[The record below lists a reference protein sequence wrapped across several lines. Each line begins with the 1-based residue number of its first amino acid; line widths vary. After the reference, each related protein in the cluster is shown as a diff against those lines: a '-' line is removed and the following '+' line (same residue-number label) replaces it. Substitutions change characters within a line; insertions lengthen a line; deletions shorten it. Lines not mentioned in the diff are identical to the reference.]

1 MNKTENTLHK
11 KTPSVTVLSNRRQA
25 VRNIGYHRHPD
36 TPDKTDER
44 ITRHQFDARGF
55 LQQSADPRM
64 QASGLSNFRYI
75 TSLSGQVLR
84 TESADAG
91 TSLTL
96 NDAAGRPA
104 TNISQICTDN
114 GQDDRSRAVT
124 QTFRYE
130 GADSAGRP
138 LSIAEQT
145 AGQNAQVTER
155 FVYAG
160 NSEAEKA
167 KNLAGVCTHHY
178 DPAGLMQT
186 ESIALTKV
194 PLSVTRQL
202 LRDADNP
209 VNWPENN
216 PESLLSAEKYTTQ
229 TIADATGAVLNTT
242 DAAGHQQ
249 KVTYDIAGLLSTSRV
264 TVKGGAEKIIIKS
277 VEYSAAGQKL
287 REEHGNGVVTT
298 YTYEPQTQRL
308 IAVKTEHPARKNV
321 FQDLRYEYDP
331 VGNVLCVTNSAE
343 ETRFW
348 HNQKV
353 VPENRYTY
361 DTLYQLVSATG
372 REMANTGQQ
381 RSSLPDISPFDK
393 ASYTNYTRNYVYD
406 RAGNMMQVR
415 HSAPATGNNYTTDI
429 TVSQRSNRAVLKTL
443 ADTPEKAEALFT
455 PGGQQTQLQPGQTLS
470 WTTRGE
476 LKQVTPVV
484 RSGAAGDRESY
495 RYDAGSQ
502 RILKTAVQ
510 KTGNSTQTQQVIY
523 LPGLE
528 LYRGKEN
535 YQVICAGVAGRAQVR
550 LLHWQDG
557 KKDHQR
563 FSYDNLIGSSGLETD
578 GDGNL
583 LSQEEYYPFGGT
595 SVLVAGADSGIDYK
609 THRYSGKERDATG
622 LYYYGY
628 RYYQPWAGRWLS
640 SDPAGT
646 VDGLNLFR
654 MVRNNP
660 VTLRDD
666 DGLKP
671 VNNMPP
677 APPLPVSGGT
687 PLPPPPP
694 VMSGAPLPPPPM
706 PGGAQLPPP
715 PPTMAGGN
723 PPPPPMMGSKPT
735 GAKKK
740 WTIKEDPALYKQQGG
755 EYPYYSSF
763 SITLQKLNIGHY
775 SEIDDM
781 DKFVSAWRD
790 TGRNM
795 KPAARDINHEKAIEV
810 QSVMGKIDAEWS
822 GYNKANVSE
831 TFRGDTPVITG
842 SYPWLADFI
851 KETGNSAEA
860 VTKVMDSDIRSQLI
874 MSTAKDPGMGYVS
887 NKSIMWHFELEEG
900 HAGVSEGLYASEGE
914 VTFPIYNKMKV
925 TSLSYIPEGQ
935 SYMNNAERFGTAHRY
950 IINAKMLPKS

>member
-1 MNKTENTLHK
+1 MSKTENTLHK
-11 KTPSVTVLSNRRQA
+11 KTPSVTVLSNRGQV
-25 VRNIGYHRHPD
+25 VRDIVYHRHPD
-36 TPDKTDER
+36 TPEKTDER
-44 ITRHQFDARGF
+44 ITYHQFDKRGF
-55 LQQSADPRM
+55 LEKSADPRM
-64 QASGLSNFRYI
+64 QASGLSNFRYV
-75 TSLSGQVLR
+75 TSLSGQVLC

-91 TSLTL
+91 ISLTL
-96 NDAAGRPA
+96 NDAAGRLMIS
-104 TNISQICTDN
+104 ISQICTDK
-114 GQDDRSRAVT
+114 GQDNCSKAVT

-130 GADSAGRP
+130 GADSAGRL
-138 LSIAEQT
+138 LSITEQT
-145 AGQNAQVTER
+145 AGQDAQVTER
-155 FVYAG
+155 FMYAG

-186 ESIALTKV
+186 DSIALTGV
-194 PLSVTRQL
+194 PLSITRQL
-202 LRDADNP
+202 LKDADKP
-209 VNWPENN
+209 VSWPESN
-216 PESLLSAEKYTTQ
+216 PQTLLSAEKYTTQ

-249 KVTYDIAGLLSTSRV
+249 KVTYDIAGLLRTSRV

-277 VEYSAAGQKL
+277 VTYSAAGQKL
-287 REEHGNGVVTT
+287 CEEHGNGVVTT

-308 IAVKTEHPARKNV
+308 IAVKTEHPARKKI
-321 FQDLRYEYDP
+321 FQDLRYEYDQ

-372 REMANTGQQ
+372 REMANAGQQ

-393 ASYTNYTRNYVYD
+393 ASYANYTRNYIYD
-406 RAGNMMQVR
+406 RAGNMTQIR
-415 HSAPATGNNYTTDI
+415 HSAPKTGNNHTTDI

-443 ADTPEKAEALFT
+443 ADTPEKVEALFT
-455 PGGQQTQLQPGQTLS
+455 PGGQQTKFQPGQTLS
-470 WTTRGE
+470 WTARGE
-476 LKQVTPVV
+476 LQQVTPVV
-484 RSGAAGDRESY
+484 RNGAAGDRESY

-502 RILKTAVQ
+502 RILKTTVQ
-510 KTGNSTQTQQVIY
+510 ETGSRTQTQQVIY

-528 LYRGKEN
+528 LHSGKEN

-595 SVLVAGADSGIDYK
+595 AVLVADADSGIDYK

-666 DGLKP
+666 DGRKP
-671 VNNMPP
+671 ISENFSEEKGDMVYGLAGFRGKYISSALGRPFLPDSKDAPASIIDLYNNTVSGQVLMSVDMKILQNFMKSPDKYEKKLSPP
-677 APPLPVSGGT
+677 ADIKDRVQKSRAYPLWDSYFSAGEKNEKFNIHSVYKEVRKNPGSTQYHEWHMSGAQSVPKLLWKRGSKLGIEIAASGGGNKIHFALDNLNIKEIISKSGMGGQSITASELRYAYRNRERLGGNIHFYKDDNEVDAPWVSNPEQWNTYKPKLLSVSGG
-687 PLPPPPP
+687 
-694 VMSGAPLPPPPM
+694 
-706 PGGAQLPPP
+706 QLVRRH
-715 PPTMAGGN
+715 TGF
-723 PPPPPMMGSKPT
+723 MGRLR
-735 GAKKK
+735 A
-740 WTIKEDPALYKQQGG
+740 
-755 EYPYYSSF
+755 SF
-763 SITLQKLNIGHY
+763 S
-775 SEIDDM
+775 
-781 DKFVSAWRD
+781 R
-790 TGRNM
+790 
-795 KPAARDINHEKAIEV
+795 
-810 QSVMGKIDAEWS
+810 
-822 GYNKANVSE
+822 
-831 TFRGDTPVITG
+831 TFRR
-842 SYPWLADFI
+842 
-851 KETGNSAEA
+851 N
-860 VTKVMDSDIRSQLI
+860 
-874 MSTAKDPGMGYVS
+874 
-887 NKSIMWHFELEEG
+887 
-900 HAGVSEGLYASEGE
+900 
-914 VTFPIYNKMKV
+914 
-925 TSLSYIPEGQ
+925 
-935 SYMNNAERFGTAHRY
+935 
-950 IINAKMLPKS
+950 

>member
-1 MNKTENTLHK
+1 MSKTENTLHK
-11 KTPSVTVLSNRRQA
+11 KTPSVTVLSNRGQV
-25 VRNIGYHRHPD
+25 VRDIVYHRHPD
-36 TPDKTDER
+36 TPEKTDER
-44 ITRHQFDARGF
+44 ITCHQFDKRGF
-55 LQQSADPRM
+55 LEKSADPRM
-64 QASGLSNFRYI
+64 QASGLSNFRYV
-75 TSLSGQVLR
+75 TSLSGQVLC

-91 TSLTL
+91 ISLTL
-96 NDAAGRPA
+96 NDAAGRLMIS
-104 TNISQICTDN
+104 ISQICTDK
-114 GQDDRSRAVT
+114 GQDNCSKAVT

-130 GADSAGRP
+130 GADSAGRL
-138 LSIAEQT
+138 LSITEQT

-155 FVYAG
+155 FMYAG

-167 KNLAGVCTHHY
+167 KNLAGICTHHY

-186 ESIALTKV
+186 DSIALTGV
-194 PLSVTRQL
+194 PLSITRQL
-202 LRDADNP
+202 LKDADKP
-209 VNWPENN
+209 VSWPESN
-216 PESLLSAEKYTTQ
+216 PQTLLSAEKYTTQ

-249 KVTYDIAGLLSTSRV
+249 KVTYDIAGLLRTSRV
-264 TVKGGAEKIIIKS
+264 TVKGGTEKIIIKS
-277 VEYSAAGQKL
+277 VTYSAAGQKL
-287 REEHGNGVVTT
+287 CEEHGNGVVTT

-308 IAVKTEHPARKNV
+308 IAVKTEHPARKKI

-372 REMANTGQQ
+372 REMASAGQQ
-381 RSSLPDISPFDK
+381 SSSLPDISPFDK
-393 ASYTNYTRNYVYD
+393 ASYTNYTRNYIYD
-406 RAGNMMQVR
+406 RAGNMTQIR
-415 HSAPATGNNYTTDI
+415 HSAPKTGNNHTTDI

-443 ADTPEKAEALFT
+443 ADTPEKVEDLFT

-470 WTTRGE
+470 WTARGE
-476 LKQVTPVV
+476 LQQVTPVV
-484 RSGAAGDRESY
+484 RNGAAGDCESY

-502 RILKTAVQ
+502 RILKTTVQ
-510 KTGNSTQTQQVIY
+510 KTGNSSLTQQVIY

-535 YQVICAGVAGRAQVR
+535 YQVICAGVAGRAQVQ

-595 SVLVAGADSGIDYK
+595 AVLVAGTDSGIDYK

-666 DGLKP
+666 DGRKP
-671 VNNMPP
+671 ISENFSEEKGDMVYGLAGFRGKYISSALGRPFLPDSKDAPASIIDLYNNTVSGQVLMSVDMKILQNFMKSPDKYEKKLSPP
-677 APPLPVSGGT
+677 ADIKDRVQKSRAYPLWDSYFSAGEKNEKFNIHSVYKEVRKNPGSTQYHEWHMSGAQSVPKLLWKRGSKLGIEIAASGGGNKIHFALDNLNIKEIISKSGMGGQSITASELRYAYRNRERLGGNIHFYKDDNEVDAPWVSNPEQWNTYKPKLLSVSGG
-687 PLPPPPP
+687 
-694 VMSGAPLPPPPM
+694 
-706 PGGAQLPPP
+706 QLVRRH
-715 PPTMAGGN
+715 TGF
-723 PPPPPMMGSKPT
+723 MGRLR
-735 GAKKK
+735 A
-740 WTIKEDPALYKQQGG
+740 
-755 EYPYYSSF
+755 SF
-763 SITLQKLNIGHY
+763 S
-775 SEIDDM
+775 
-781 DKFVSAWRD
+781 R
-790 TGRNM
+790 
-795 KPAARDINHEKAIEV
+795 
-810 QSVMGKIDAEWS
+810 
-822 GYNKANVSE
+822 
-831 TFRGDTPVITG
+831 TFRR
-842 SYPWLADFI
+842 
-851 KETGNSAEA
+851 N
-860 VTKVMDSDIRSQLI
+860 
-874 MSTAKDPGMGYVS
+874 
-887 NKSIMWHFELEEG
+887 
-900 HAGVSEGLYASEGE
+900 
-914 VTFPIYNKMKV
+914 
-925 TSLSYIPEGQ
+925 
-935 SYMNNAERFGTAHRY
+935 
-950 IINAKMLPKS
+950 

>member
-1 MNKTENTLHK
+1 MSKTENTLHK
-11 KTPSVTVLSNRRQA
+11 KTPSVTVLSNRGQV
-25 VRNIGYHRHPD
+25 VRDIVYHRHPD
-36 TPDKTDER
+36 TPEKTDER
-44 ITRHQFDARGF
+44 ITCHQFDKRGF
-55 LQQSADPRM
+55 LEKSADPRM
-64 QASGLSNFRYI
+64 QASGLSNFRYV

-96 NDAAGRPA
+96 NDAAGRLMIS
-104 TNISQICTDN
+104 ISQICTDK
-114 GQDDRSRAVT
+114 GQDNCSKAVT

-130 GADSAGRP
+130 GADSAGRL
-138 LSIAEQT
+138 LSITEQT
-145 AGQNAQVTER
+145 AGQKAEVTER

-167 KNLAGVCTHHY
+167 KNLAGICTHHY
-178 DPAGLMQT
+178 DPAGLVQT
-186 ESIALTKV
+186 DSIALTGV
-194 PLSVTRQL
+194 PLSITRQL
-202 LRDADNP
+202 LKDADKP
-209 VNWPENN
+209 VNWPESN
-216 PESLLSAEKYTTQ
+216 PQTLLSAEKYTTQ

-264 TVKGGAEKIIIKS
+264 TVKGGTEKIIIKS
-277 VEYSAAGQKL
+277 VTYSAAGQKL
-287 REEHGNGVVTT
+287 CEEHGNGVVTT

-308 IAVKTEHPARKNV
+308 IAVKTEHPARKKI

-361 DTLYQLVSATG
+361 DTLHQLVSATG
-372 REMANTGQQ
+372 REMANAGQQ

-393 ASYTNYTRNYVYD
+393 ASYANYTRNYIYD
-406 RAGNMMQVR
+406 RAGNMTQIR
-415 HSAPATGNNYTTDI
+415 HSAPKTGNNHTTDI

-443 ADTPEKAEALFT
+443 ADTSEKVEDLFT
-455 PGGQQTQLQPGQTLS
+455 PGGQQTKFQPGQTLS
-470 WTTRGE
+470 WTARGE
-476 LKQVTPVV
+476 LQQVTPVV
-484 RSGAAGDRESY
+484 RNGAAGDCESY

-502 RILKTAVQ
+502 RILKTTVQ
-510 KTGNSTQTQQVIY
+510 KTGNSSLTQQVIY

-595 SVLVAGADSGIDYK
+595 SVLVADADSGIDYK

-666 DGLKP
+666 DGRKP
-671 VNNMPP
+671 ISENFSEEKGDMVYGLAGFRGKYISSALGRPFLPDSKDAPASIIDLYNNTVSGQVLMSVDMKILQNFMKSPDKYEKKLSPP
-677 APPLPVSGGT
+677 ADIKDRVQKSRAYPLWDSYFSAGEKNEKFNIHSVYKEVRKNPGSTQYHEWHMSGAQSVPKLLWKRGSKLGIEIAASGGGNKIHFALDNLNIKEIISKSGMGGQSITASELRYAYRNRERLGGNIHFYKDDNEVDAPWVSNPEQWNTYKPKLLSVSGG
-687 PLPPPPP
+687 
-694 VMSGAPLPPPPM
+694 
-706 PGGAQLPPP
+706 QLVRRH
-715 PPTMAGGN
+715 TGF
-723 PPPPPMMGSKPT
+723 MGRLR
-735 GAKKK
+735 A
-740 WTIKEDPALYKQQGG
+740 
-755 EYPYYSSF
+755 SF
-763 SITLQKLNIGHY
+763 S
-775 SEIDDM
+775 
-781 DKFVSAWRD
+781 R
-790 TGRNM
+790 
-795 KPAARDINHEKAIEV
+795 
-810 QSVMGKIDAEWS
+810 
-822 GYNKANVSE
+822 
-831 TFRGDTPVITG
+831 TFRR
-842 SYPWLADFI
+842 
-851 KETGNSAEA
+851 N
-860 VTKVMDSDIRSQLI
+860 
-874 MSTAKDPGMGYVS
+874 
-887 NKSIMWHFELEEG
+887 
-900 HAGVSEGLYASEGE
+900 
-914 VTFPIYNKMKV
+914 
-925 TSLSYIPEGQ
+925 
-935 SYMNNAERFGTAHRY
+935 
-950 IINAKMLPKS
+950 

>member
-1 MNKTENTLHK
+1 MSKTENTLHK
-11 KTPSVTVLSNRRQA
+11 KTPSVTVLSNRGQV
-25 VRNIGYHRHPD
+25 VRDIVYHRHPD
-36 TPDKTDER
+36 TPEKTDER
-44 ITRHQFDARGF
+44 ITYHQFDKRGF
-55 LQQSADPRM
+55 LEKSADPRM
-64 QASGLSNFRYI
+64 QASGLSNFRYV
-75 TSLSGQVLR
+75 TSLSGQVLC

-91 TSLTL
+91 ISLTL
-96 NDAAGRPA
+96 NDAAGRLMIS
-104 TNISQICTDN
+104 ISQICTDK
-114 GQDDRSRAVT
+114 GQDNCSKAVT

-130 GADSAGRP
+130 GADSAGRL
-138 LSIAEQT
+138 LSITEQT

-155 FVYAG
+155 FMYAG

-167 KNLAGVCTHHY
+167 KNLAGICTHHY

-186 ESIALTKV
+186 DSIALTGV
-194 PLSVTRQL
+194 PLSITRQL
-202 LRDADNP
+202 LKDADKP
-209 VNWPENN
+209 VSWPESN
-216 PESLLSAEKYTTQ
+216 PQTLLSAEKYTTQ

-249 KVTYDIAGLLSTSRV
+249 KVTYDIAGLLRTSRV
-264 TVKGGAEKIIIKS
+264 TVKGGTEKIIIKS
-277 VEYSAAGQKL
+277 VTYSAAGQKL
-287 REEHGNGVVTT
+287 CEEHGNGVVTT

-308 IAVKTEHPARKNV
+308 IAVKTEHPARKKI

-372 REMANTGQQ
+372 REMASAGQQ

-393 ASYTNYTRNYVYD
+393 ASYTNYTRNYIYD
-406 RAGNMMQVR
+406 RAGNMTQIR
-415 HSAPATGNNYTTDI
+415 HSAPATNNNYTTDI

-470 WTTRGE
+470 WTARGE
-476 LKQVTPVV
+476 LQQVTPVV
-484 RSGAAGDRESY
+484 RNGAAGDRESY

-502 RILKTAVQ
+502 RILKTTVQ
-510 KTGNSTQTQQVIY
+510 KTGNSSQTQQVIY

-595 SVLVAGADSGIDYK
+595 AVLVAGTDSGIDYK

-666 DGLKP
+666 DGRKP
-671 VNNMPP
+671 ISENFSEEKGDMVYGLAGFRGKYISSALGRPFLPDSKDAPASIIDLYNNTVSGQVLMSVDMKILQNFMKSPDKYEKKLSPP
-677 APPLPVSGGT
+677 ADIKDRVQKSRAYPLWDSYFSAGEKNEKFNIHSVYKEVRKNPGSTQYHEWHMSGAQSVPKLLWKRGSKLGIEIAASGGGNKIHFALDNLNIKEIISKSGMGGQSITASELRYAYRNRERLGGNIHFYKDDNEVDAPWVSNPEQWNTYKPKLLSVSGG
-687 PLPPPPP
+687 
-694 VMSGAPLPPPPM
+694 
-706 PGGAQLPPP
+706 QLVRRH
-715 PPTMAGGN
+715 TGF
-723 PPPPPMMGSKPT
+723 MGRLR
-735 GAKKK
+735 A
-740 WTIKEDPALYKQQGG
+740 
-755 EYPYYSSF
+755 SF
-763 SITLQKLNIGHY
+763 S
-775 SEIDDM
+775 
-781 DKFVSAWRD
+781 R
-790 TGRNM
+790 
-795 KPAARDINHEKAIEV
+795 
-810 QSVMGKIDAEWS
+810 
-822 GYNKANVSE
+822 
-831 TFRGDTPVITG
+831 TFRR
-842 SYPWLADFI
+842 
-851 KETGNSAEA
+851 N
-860 VTKVMDSDIRSQLI
+860 
-874 MSTAKDPGMGYVS
+874 
-887 NKSIMWHFELEEG
+887 
-900 HAGVSEGLYASEGE
+900 
-914 VTFPIYNKMKV
+914 
-925 TSLSYIPEGQ
+925 
-935 SYMNNAERFGTAHRY
+935 
-950 IINAKMLPKS
+950 

>member
-1 MNKTENTLHK
+1 
-11 KTPSVTVLSNRRQA
+11 
-25 VRNIGYHRHPD
+25 
-36 TPDKTDER
+36 
-44 ITRHQFDARGF
+44 
-55 LQQSADPRM
+55 
-64 QASGLSNFRYI
+64 
-75 TSLSGQVLR
+75 
-84 TESADAG
+84 
-91 TSLTL
+91 
-96 NDAAGRPA
+96 
-104 TNISQICTDN
+104 
-114 GQDDRSRAVT
+114 
-124 QTFRYE
+124 
-130 GADSAGRP
+130 
-138 LSIAEQT
+138 
-145 AGQNAQVTER
+145 ER

-331 VGNVLCVTNSAE
+331 VGNVLCVTNDAE

-372 REMANTGQQ
+372 REMANAGQQ
-381 RSSLPDISPFDK
+381 SCSLPDISPFNK
-393 ASYTNYTRNYVYD
+393 ADCTNYTRNYIYD
-406 RAGNMMQVR
+406 RAGNMTQIR
-415 HSAPATGNNYTTDI
+415 HSAPATNNNYTTDI

-484 RSGAAGDRESY
+484 RNGAAGDRESY

-528 LYRGKEN
+528 LRSGKEN

-595 SVLVAGADSGIDYK
+595 SVLVAG
-609 THRYSGKERDATG
+609 
-622 LYYYGY
+622 
-628 RYYQPWAGRWLS
+628 
-640 SDPAGT
+640 
-646 VDGLNLFR
+646 
-654 MVRNNP
+654 
-660 VTLRDD
+660 
-666 DGLKP
+666 
-671 VNNMPP
+671 
-677 APPLPVSGGT
+677 
-687 PLPPPPP
+687 
-694 VMSGAPLPPPPM
+694 
-706 PGGAQLPPP
+706 
-715 PPTMAGGN
+715 
-723 PPPPPMMGSKPT
+723 
-735 GAKKK
+735 
-740 WTIKEDPALYKQQGG
+740 
-755 EYPYYSSF
+755 
-763 SITLQKLNIGHY
+763 
-775 SEIDDM
+775 
-781 DKFVSAWRD
+781 
-790 TGRNM
+790 
-795 KPAARDINHEKAIEV
+795 
-810 QSVMGKIDAEWS
+810 
-822 GYNKANVSE
+822 
-831 TFRGDTPVITG
+831 
-842 SYPWLADFI
+842 
-851 KETGNSAEA
+851 
-860 VTKVMDSDIRSQLI
+860 
-874 MSTAKDPGMGYVS
+874 
-887 NKSIMWHFELEEG
+887 
-900 HAGVSEGLYASEGE
+900 
-914 VTFPIYNKMKV
+914 
-925 TSLSYIPEGQ
+925 
-935 SYMNNAERFGTAHRY
+935 
-950 IINAKMLPKS
+950 

>member
-1 MNKTENTLHK
+1 MSKTENTLHK
-11 KTPSVTVLSNRRQA
+11 KTPSVTVLSNRGQV
-25 VRNIGYHRHPD
+25 VRDIVYHRHPD
-36 TPDKTDER
+36 TPEKTDER
-44 ITRHQFDARGF
+44 ITYHQFDKRGF
-55 LQQSADPRM
+55 LEKSADPRM
-64 QASGLSNFRYI
+64 QASGLSNFRYV
-75 TSLSGQVLR
+75 TSLSGQVLC

-91 TSLTL
+91 ISLTL
-96 NDAAGRPA
+96 NDAAGRLMIS
-104 TNISQICTDN
+104 ISQICTDK
-114 GQDDRSRAVT
+114 GQDNCSKAVT

-130 GADSAGRP
+130 GADSAGRL
-138 LSIAEQT
+138 LSITEQT

-155 FVYAG
+155 FMYAG

-167 KNLAGVCTHHY
+167 KNLAGICTHHY

-186 ESIALTKV
+186 DSIALTGV
-194 PLSVTRQL
+194 PLSITRQL
-202 LRDADNP
+202 LKDADKP
-209 VNWPENN
+209 VSWPESN
-216 PESLLSAEKYTTQ
+216 PQTLLSAEKYTTQ

-249 KVTYDIAGLLSTSRV
+249 KVTYDIAGLLNTSRV

-277 VEYSAAGQKL
+277 VTYSAAGQKL
-287 REEHGNGVVTT
+287 CEEHGNGVVTT

-308 IAVKTEHPARKNV
+308 IAVKTEHPARKKI

-372 REMANTGQQ
+372 REMANAGQQ

-393 ASYTNYTRNYVYD
+393 ASYANYTRNYIYD
-406 RAGNMMQVR
+406 RAGNMTQIR
-415 HSAPATGNNYTTDI
+415 HSAPKTGNNHTTDI

-443 ADTPEKAEALFT
+443 ADTPEKVKDLFT
-455 PGGQQTQLQPGQTLS
+455 PGGQQTKFQPGQTLS
-470 WTTRGE
+470 WTARGE
-476 LKQVTPVV
+476 LQQVTPVV
-484 RSGAAGDRESY
+484 RNGAAGDRESY

-502 RILKTAVQ
+502 RILKTTVQ
-510 KTGNSTQTQQVIY
+510 ETGSRTQTQQVIY

-550 LLHWQDG
+550 LLHWPDG

-595 SVLVAGADSGIDYK
+595 SVLVADADSGIDYK

-666 DGLKP
+666 DGRKP
-671 VNNMPP
+671 ISENFSEEKGDMVYGLAGFRGKYISSALGRPFLPDSKDAPASIIDLYNNTVSGQVLMSVDMKILQNFMKSPDKYEKKLSPP
-677 APPLPVSGGT
+677 ADIKDRVQKSRAYPLWDSYFSAGEKNEKFNIHSVYKEVRKNPGSTQYHEWHMSGAQSVPKLLWKRGSKLGIEIAASGGGNKIHFALDNLNIKEIISKSGMGGQSITASELRYAYRNRERLGGNIHFYKDDNEVDAPWVSNPEQWNTYKPKLLSVSGG
-687 PLPPPPP
+687 
-694 VMSGAPLPPPPM
+694 
-706 PGGAQLPPP
+706 QLVRRH
-715 PPTMAGGN
+715 TGF
-723 PPPPPMMGSKPT
+723 MGRLR
-735 GAKKK
+735 A
-740 WTIKEDPALYKQQGG
+740 
-755 EYPYYSSF
+755 SF
-763 SITLQKLNIGHY
+763 S
-775 SEIDDM
+775 
-781 DKFVSAWRD
+781 R
-790 TGRNM
+790 
-795 KPAARDINHEKAIEV
+795 
-810 QSVMGKIDAEWS
+810 
-822 GYNKANVSE
+822 
-831 TFRGDTPVITG
+831 TFR
-842 SYPWLADFI
+842 
-851 KETGNSAEA
+851 
-860 VTKVMDSDIRSQLI
+860 
-874 MSTAKDPGMGYVS
+874 
-887 NKSIMWHFELEEG
+887 
-900 HAGVSEGLYASEGE
+900 
-914 VTFPIYNKMKV
+914 
-925 TSLSYIPEGQ
+925 
-935 SYMNNAERFGTAHRY
+935 
-950 IINAKMLPKS
+950 IN

>member
-1 MNKTENTLHK
+1 MNKTENTLYK
-11 KTPSVTVLSNRRQA
+11 KTPSVTVLNNRRLV
-25 VRNIGYHRHPD
+25 VRDIVYHRHPD
-36 TPDKTDER
+36 TPEKTDER
-44 ITRHQFDARGF
+44 ITRHQFDTRGF
-55 LQQSADPRM
+55 LQQSADPRL
-64 QASGLSNFRYI
+64 QASGQRNFRYI

-91 TSLTL
+91 TSLAL
-96 NDAAGRPA
+96 NDAAGRPVIG
-104 TNISQICTDN
+104 ISQIRTDN

-124 QTFRYE
+124 QTFQYE
-130 GADSAGRP
+130 GTDSAGRP
-138 LSIAEQT
+138 LSISEQL

-167 KNLAGVCTHHY
+167 KNLAGICTHHY

-186 ESIALTKV
+186 DSIALTGI

-202 LRDADNP
+202 LQDADNP
-209 VNWPENN
+209 DIAVNWPESN
-216 PESLLSAEKYTTQ
+216 PQALLSAEKYTTQ
-229 TIADATGAVLNTT
+229 TTADATGAVLNTT

-249 KVTYDIAGLLSTSRV
+249 KVTYDIAGLLSSSRV

-277 VEYSAAGQKL
+277 VTYSAAGQKL

-331 VGNVLCVTNSAE
+331 VGNVLCVTNDAE

-372 REMANTGQQ
+372 REMANAGQQ
-381 RSSLPDISPFDK
+381 SGSLPDISPFDK
-393 ASYTNYTRNYVYD
+393 ATYTNYTRNYVYD
-406 RAGNMMQVR
+406 RAGNMTQIR
-415 HSAPATGNNYTTDI
+415 HSAPATNNNYTTDI

-476 LKQVTPVV
+476 LQQVTPVV
-484 RSGAAGDRESY
+484 RNGAAGDRESY

-510 KTGNSTQTQQVIY
+510 KTGNSTQKQQVIY

-528 LYRGKEN
+528 LRSGKEN

-550 LLHWQDG
+550 LLHWPDG

-563 FSYDNLIGSSGLETD
+563 FSYDNLIGSSGPETD
-578 GDGNL
+578 GDGKL

-595 SVLVAGADSGIDYK
+595 AVLVADANSGIDYK

-646 VDGLNLFR
+646 VDGLNQFL

-660 VTLRDD
+660 VRYRDS
-666 DGLKP
+666 DGLVSVDTSDID
-671 VNNMPP
+671 VNIINGVIPFLDKDIMKLDPSKNKFVKYKETYVTELLESHKHGMVSLDEAKSALKNYADTYHKLNKEFSLDKENME
-677 APPLPVSGGT
+677 LGVSISMRIMEGINSYESHFINSEG
-687 PLPPPPP
+687 
-694 VMSGAPLPPPPM
+694 
-706 PGGAQLPPP
+706 
-715 PPTMAGGN
+715 AGGGSHSSDYDINGYNNREIKYFALKDKNKENIYAMAAVVVLSNFMHNRVAVSIENLVSN
-723 PPPPPMMGSKPT
+723 PLTQLRGEGISF
-735 GAKKK
+735 
-740 WTIKEDPALYKQQGG
+740 YKQNNIDTDFMIKGAG
-755 EYPYYSSF
+755 NRLVAK
-763 SITLQKLNIGHY
+763 ILQNLSQKHIIERI
-775 SEIDDM
+775 STDA
-781 DKFVSAWRD
+781 VSPRS
-790 TGRNM
+790 
-795 KPAARDINHEKAIEV
+795 AAIATKMRKIATSGDILSRLKK
-810 QSVMGKIDAEWS
+810 SVLTSVGK
-822 GYNKANVSE
+822 V
-831 TFRGDTPVITG
+831 
-842 SYPWLADFI
+842 
-851 KETGNSAEA
+851 
-860 VTKVMDSDIRSQLI
+860 RSL
-874 MSTAKDPGMGYVS
+874 MPKKTALG
-887 NKSIMWHFELEEG
+887 
-900 HAGVSEGLYASEGE
+900 
-914 VTFPIYNKMKV
+914 
-925 TSLSYIPEGQ
+925 
-935 SYMNNAERFGTAHRY
+935 
-950 IINAKMLPKS
+950 

>member
-1 MNKTENTLHK
+1 MSKTENTLHK
-11 KTPSVTVLSNRRQA
+11 KTPSVTVLSNRGQV
-25 VRNIGYHRHPD
+25 VRDIVYHRHPD
-36 TPDKTDER
+36 TPEKTDER
-44 ITRHQFDARGF
+44 ITCHQFDKRGF
-55 LQQSADPRM
+55 LEKSADPRM
-64 QASGLSNFRYI
+64 QASGLSNFRYV
-75 TSLSGQVLR
+75 TSLSGQVLC

-91 TSLTL
+91 ISLTL
-96 NDAAGRPA
+96 NDAAGRLMIS
-104 TNISQICTDN
+104 ISQICTDK
-114 GQDDRSRAVT
+114 GQDNCSKAVT

-130 GADSAGRP
+130 GADSAGRL
-138 LSIAEQT
+138 LSITEQT

-155 FVYAG
+155 FMYAG

-167 KNLAGVCTHHY
+167 KNLAGICTHHY

-186 ESIALTKV
+186 DSIALTGV
-194 PLSVTRQL
+194 PLSITRQL
-202 LRDADNP
+202 LKDADKP
-209 VNWPENN
+209 VSWPESN
-216 PESLLSAEKYTTQ
+216 PQTLLSAEKYTTQ

-249 KVTYDIAGLLSTSRV
+249 KVTYDIAGLLRTSRV

-277 VEYSAAGQKL
+277 VTYSAAGQKL
-287 REEHGNGVVTT
+287 CEEHGNGVVTT

-308 IAVKTEHPARKNV
+308 IAVKTEHPARKKI

-372 REMANTGQQ
+372 REMANAGQQ
-381 RSSLPDISPFDK
+381 RSSLPDIYPFDK
-393 ASYTNYTRNYVYD
+393 ASYTNYTRNYIYD
-406 RAGNMMQVR
+406 RAGNMTQIR
-415 HSAPATGNNYTTDI
+415 HSAPATNNNYITDI

-443 ADTPEKAEALFT
+443 ADTPEKAETLFT

-470 WTTRGE
+470 WTARGE
-476 LKQVTPVV
+476 LQQVTPVV
-484 RSGAAGDRESY
+484 RNGAAGDCESY

-528 LYRGKEN
+528 LRSGKEN

-578 GDGNL
+578 GDGKL

-595 SVLVAGADSGIDYK
+595 SVLVADADSGIDYK

-666 DGLKP
+666 DGRKP
-671 VNNMPP
+671 ISENFSEEKGDMVYGLAGFRGKYISSALGRPFLPDSKDAPASIIDLYNNTVSGQVLMSVDMKILQNFMKSPDKYEKKLSPP
-677 APPLPVSGGT
+677 ADIKDRVQKSRTYPLWDSYFSAGEKNEKFNIHSVYKEVRKNPGSTQYHEWHMSGAQSVPKLLWKRGSKLGIEIAASGGGNKIHFALDNLNIKEIISKSGMGGQSITASELRYAYRNRERLGGNIHFYKDDNEVDAPWVSNPEQWNTYKPKLLSVSGG
-687 PLPPPPP
+687 
-694 VMSGAPLPPPPM
+694 
-706 PGGAQLPPP
+706 QLVRRH
-715 PPTMAGGN
+715 TGF
-723 PPPPPMMGSKPT
+723 MGRLR
-735 GAKKK
+735 A
-740 WTIKEDPALYKQQGG
+740 
-755 EYPYYSSF
+755 SF
-763 SITLQKLNIGHY
+763 S
-775 SEIDDM
+775 
-781 DKFVSAWRD
+781 R
-790 TGRNM
+790 
-795 KPAARDINHEKAIEV
+795 
-810 QSVMGKIDAEWS
+810 
-822 GYNKANVSE
+822 
-831 TFRGDTPVITG
+831 TFRR
-842 SYPWLADFI
+842 
-851 KETGNSAEA
+851 N
-860 VTKVMDSDIRSQLI
+860 
-874 MSTAKDPGMGYVS
+874 
-887 NKSIMWHFELEEG
+887 
-900 HAGVSEGLYASEGE
+900 
-914 VTFPIYNKMKV
+914 
-925 TSLSYIPEGQ
+925 
-935 SYMNNAERFGTAHRY
+935 
-950 IINAKMLPKS
+950 

>member
-1 MNKTENTLHK
+1 MSKTENTLHK
-11 KTPSVTVLSNRRQA
+11 KTPSVTVLSNRGQV
-25 VRNIGYHRHPD
+25 VRDIVYHRHPD
-36 TPDKTDER
+36 TPEKTDER
-44 ITRHQFDARGF
+44 ITYHQFDKRGF
-55 LQQSADPRM
+55 LEKSADPRM
-64 QASGLSNFRYI
+64 QASGLSNFRYV
-75 TSLSGQVLR
+75 TSLSGQVLC

-91 TSLTL
+91 ISLTL
-96 NDAAGRPA
+96 NDAAGRLMIS
-104 TNISQICTDN
+104 ISQICTDK
-114 GQDDRSRAVT
+114 GQDNCSKAVT

-130 GADSAGRP
+130 GADSAGRL
-138 LSIAEQT
+138 LSITEQT

-155 FVYAG
+155 FMYAG

-167 KNLAGVCTHHY
+167 KNLAGICTHHY

-186 ESIALTKV
+186 DSIALTGV
-194 PLSVTRQL
+194 PLSITRQL
-202 LRDADNP
+202 LKDADKP
-209 VNWPENN
+209 VSWPESN
-216 PESLLSAEKYTTQ
+216 PQTLLSAEKYTTQ

-249 KVTYDIAGLLSTSRV
+249 KVTYDIAGLLRTSRV
-264 TVKGGAEKIIIKS
+264 TVKGGTEKIIIKS
-277 VEYSAAGQKL
+277 VTYSAAGQKL
-287 REEHGNGVVTT
+287 CEEHGNGVVTT

-308 IAVKTEHPARKNV
+308 IAVKTEHPARKKI

-372 REMANTGQQ
+372 REMANAGQQ

-393 ASYTNYTRNYVYD
+393 ASYTNYTRNYIYD
-406 RAGNMMQVR
+406 RAGNMTQIR
-415 HSAPATGNNYTTDI
+415 HSAPKTGNNHTTDI

-470 WTTRGE
+470 WTARGE
-476 LKQVTPVV
+476 LQQVTPVV
-484 RSGAAGDRESY
+484 RNGAAGDRESY

-502 RILKTAVQ
+502 RILKTTVQ
-510 KTGNSTQTQQVIY
+510 KTGNSSLTQQVIY

-595 SVLVAGADSGIDYK
+595 AVLVAGTDSGIDYK

-666 DGLKP
+666 DGRKP
-671 VNNMPP
+671 ISENFSEEKGDMVYGLAGFRGKYISSALGRPFLPDSKDAPASIIDLYNNTVSGQVLMSVDMKILQNFMKSPDKYEKKLSPP
-677 APPLPVSGGT
+677 ADIKDRVQKSRAYPLWDSYFSAGEKNEKFNIHSVYKEVRKNPGSTQYHEWHMSGAQSVPKLLWKRGSKLGIEIAASGGGNKIHFALDNLNIKEIISKSGMGGQSITASELRYAYRNRERLGGNIHFYKDDNEVDAPWVSNPEQWNTYKPKLLSVSGG
-687 PLPPPPP
+687 
-694 VMSGAPLPPPPM
+694 
-706 PGGAQLPPP
+706 QLVRRH
-715 PPTMAGGN
+715 TGF
-723 PPPPPMMGSKPT
+723 MGRLR
-735 GAKKK
+735 A
-740 WTIKEDPALYKQQGG
+740 
-755 EYPYYSSF
+755 SF
-763 SITLQKLNIGHY
+763 S
-775 SEIDDM
+775 
-781 DKFVSAWRD
+781 R
-790 TGRNM
+790 
-795 KPAARDINHEKAIEV
+795 
-810 QSVMGKIDAEWS
+810 
-822 GYNKANVSE
+822 
-831 TFRGDTPVITG
+831 TFRR
-842 SYPWLADFI
+842 
-851 KETGNSAEA
+851 N
-860 VTKVMDSDIRSQLI
+860 
-874 MSTAKDPGMGYVS
+874 
-887 NKSIMWHFELEEG
+887 
-900 HAGVSEGLYASEGE
+900 
-914 VTFPIYNKMKV
+914 
-925 TSLSYIPEGQ
+925 
-935 SYMNNAERFGTAHRY
+935 
-950 IINAKMLPKS
+950 

>member
-1 MNKTENTLHK
+1 MSKTENTLHK
-11 KTPSVTVLSNRRQA
+11 KTPSVTVLSNRGQV
-25 VRNIGYHRHPD
+25 VRDIVYHRHPD
-36 TPDKTDER
+36 TPEKTDER
-44 ITRHQFDARGF
+44 ITYHQFDKRGF
-55 LQQSADPRM
+55 LEKSADPRM
-64 QASGLSNFRYI
+64 QASGLSNFRYV
-75 TSLSGQVLR
+75 TSLSGQVLC

-91 TSLTL
+91 ISLTL
-96 NDAAGRPA
+96 NDAAGRLMIS
-104 TNISQICTDN
+104 ISQICTDK
-114 GQDDRSRAVT
+114 GQDNCSKAVT

-130 GADSAGRP
+130 GADSAGRL
-138 LSIAEQT
+138 LSITEQT

-155 FVYAG
+155 FMYAG

-167 KNLAGVCTHHY
+167 KNLAGICTHHY

-186 ESIALTKV
+186 DSIALTGV
-194 PLSVTRQL
+194 PLSITRQL
-202 LRDADNP
+202 LKDADKP
-209 VNWPENN
+209 VNWPESN
-216 PESLLSAEKYTTQ
+216 PQTLLSAEKYTTQ
-229 TIADATGAVLNTT
+229 TTADATGAVLNTT

-264 TVKGGAEKIIIKS
+264 TVKGGTEKIIIKS
-277 VEYSAAGQKL
+277 VTYSAAGQKL
-287 REEHGNGVVTT
+287 CEEHGNGVVTT

-308 IAVKTEHPARKNV
+308 IAVKTEHPARKKI

-372 REMANTGQQ
+372 REMASAGQQ

-393 ASYTNYTRNYVYD
+393 ASYANYTRNYIYD
-406 RAGNMMQVR
+406 RAGNMTQIR
-415 HSAPATGNNYTTDI
+415 HSAPKTGNNHTTDI

-470 WTTRGE
+470 WTARGE
-476 LKQVTPVV
+476 LQQVTPVV
-484 RSGAAGDRESY
+484 RNGAAGDRESY

-502 RILKTAVQ
+502 RILKTTVQ
-510 KTGNSTQTQQVIY
+510 ETGSRTQTQQVIY

-595 SVLVAGADSGIDYK
+595 AVLVAGTDSGIDYK

-666 DGLKP
+666 DGRKP
-671 VNNMPP
+671 ISENFSEEKGDMVYGLAGFRGKYISSALGRPFLPDSKDAPASIIDLYNNTVSGQVLMSVDMKILQNFMKSPDKYEKKLSPP
-677 APPLPVSGGT
+677 ADIKDRVQKSRAYPLWDSYFSAGEKNEKFNIHSVYKEVRKNPGSTQYHEWHMSGAQSVPKLLWKRGSKLGIEIAASGGGNKIHFALDNLNIKEIISKSGMGGQSITASELRYAYRNRERLGGNIHFYKDDNEVDAPWVSNPEQWNTYKPKLLSVSGG
-687 PLPPPPP
+687 
-694 VMSGAPLPPPPM
+694 
-706 PGGAQLPPP
+706 QLVRRH
-715 PPTMAGGN
+715 TGF
-723 PPPPPMMGSKPT
+723 MGRLR
-735 GAKKK
+735 A
-740 WTIKEDPALYKQQGG
+740 
-755 EYPYYSSF
+755 SF
-763 SITLQKLNIGHY
+763 S
-775 SEIDDM
+775 
-781 DKFVSAWRD
+781 R
-790 TGRNM
+790 
-795 KPAARDINHEKAIEV
+795 
-810 QSVMGKIDAEWS
+810 
-822 GYNKANVSE
+822 
-831 TFRGDTPVITG
+831 TFRR
-842 SYPWLADFI
+842 
-851 KETGNSAEA
+851 N
-860 VTKVMDSDIRSQLI
+860 
-874 MSTAKDPGMGYVS
+874 
-887 NKSIMWHFELEEG
+887 
-900 HAGVSEGLYASEGE
+900 
-914 VTFPIYNKMKV
+914 
-925 TSLSYIPEGQ
+925 
-935 SYMNNAERFGTAHRY
+935 
-950 IINAKMLPKS
+950 

>member
-1 MNKTENTLHK
+1 MSKTENMLHK
-11 KTPSVTVLSNRRQA
+11 KTPSVTVLSNRGQV
-25 VRNIGYHRHPD
+25 VRDIVYHRHPD
-36 TPDKTDER
+36 TPEKTDER
-44 ITRHQFDARGF
+44 ITYHQFDKRGF
-55 LQQSADPRM
+55 LEKSADPRM
-64 QASGLSNFRYI
+64 QASGLSNFRYV
-75 TSLSGQVLR
+75 TSLSGQVLC

-91 TSLTL
+91 ISLTL
-96 NDAAGRPA
+96 NDAAGRLMIS
-104 TNISQICTDN
+104 ISQICTDK
-114 GQDDRSRAVT
+114 GQDNCSKAVT

-130 GADSAGRP
+130 GADSAGRL
-138 LSIAEQT
+138 LSITEQT

-155 FVYAG
+155 FMYAG

-167 KNLAGVCTHHY
+167 KNLAGICTHHY

-186 ESIALTKV
+186 DSIALTGV
-194 PLSVTRQL
+194 PLSITRQL
-202 LRDADNP
+202 LKDADKP
-209 VNWPENN
+209 VSWPESN
-216 PESLLSAEKYTTQ
+216 PQTLLSAEKYTTQ

-249 KVTYDIAGLLSTSRV
+249 KVTYDIAGLLRTSRV
-264 TVKGGAEKIIIKS
+264 TLKGGTEKIIIKS
-277 VEYSAAGQKL
+277 VTYSAAGQKL
-287 REEHGNGVVTT
+287 CEEHGNGVVTT

-308 IAVKTEHPARKNV
+308 IAVKTEHPARKKI

-372 REMANTGQQ
+372 REMANAGQQ

-393 ASYTNYTRNYVYD
+393 ASYTNYTRNYIYD
-406 RAGNMMQVR
+406 RAGNMTQIR
-415 HSAPATGNNYTTDI
+415 HSAPATNNNYTTDI

-470 WTTRGE
+470 WTARGE
-476 LKQVTPVV
+476 LQQVTPVV
-484 RSGAAGDRESY
+484 RNGAAGDRESY

-502 RILKTAVQ
+502 RILKTTVQ
-510 KTGNSTQTQQVIY
+510 KTGNSSLTQQVIY

-595 SVLVAGADSGIDYK
+595 AVLVAGTDSGIDYK

-666 DGLKP
+666 DGRKP
-671 VNNMPP
+671 ISENFSEEKGDMVYGLAGFRGKYISSALGRPFLPDSKDAPASIIDLYNNTVSGQVLMSVDMKILQNFMKSPDKYEKKLSPP
-677 APPLPVSGGT
+677 ADIKDRVQKSRAYPLWDSYFSAGEKNEKFNIHSVYKEVRKNPGSTQYHEWHMSGAQSVPKLLWKRGSKLGIEIAASGGGNKIHFALDNLNIKEIISKSGMGGQSITASELRYAYRNRERLGGNIHFYKDDNEVDAPWVSNPEQWNTYKPKLLSVSGG
-687 PLPPPPP
+687 
-694 VMSGAPLPPPPM
+694 
-706 PGGAQLPPP
+706 QLVRRH
-715 PPTMAGGN
+715 TGF
-723 PPPPPMMGSKPT
+723 MGRLR
-735 GAKKK
+735 A
-740 WTIKEDPALYKQQGG
+740 
-755 EYPYYSSF
+755 SF
-763 SITLQKLNIGHY
+763 S
-775 SEIDDM
+775 
-781 DKFVSAWRD
+781 R
-790 TGRNM
+790 
-795 KPAARDINHEKAIEV
+795 
-810 QSVMGKIDAEWS
+810 
-822 GYNKANVSE
+822 
-831 TFRGDTPVITG
+831 TFRR
-842 SYPWLADFI
+842 
-851 KETGNSAEA
+851 N
-860 VTKVMDSDIRSQLI
+860 
-874 MSTAKDPGMGYVS
+874 
-887 NKSIMWHFELEEG
+887 
-900 HAGVSEGLYASEGE
+900 
-914 VTFPIYNKMKV
+914 
-925 TSLSYIPEGQ
+925 
-935 SYMNNAERFGTAHRY
+935 
-950 IINAKMLPKS
+950 

>member
-1 MNKTENTLHK
+1 MNKTENTLHT
-11 KTPSVTVLSNRRQA
+11 KTPSVTVLNNRGLA
-25 VRNIGYHRHPD
+25 VRDIGYHRHPD

-64 QASGLSNFRYI
+64 QASGLINFHYV

-91 TSLTL
+91 TSLAL
-96 NDAAGRPA
+96 NDAAERPLVS
-104 TNISQICTDN
+104 ISQIRTDN
-114 GQDDRSRAVT
+114 GKDDRSVAVT
-124 QTFRYE
+124 HTFQYE
-130 GADSAGRP
+130 GSGSGRP
-138 LSIAEQT
+138 LSIAEQI
-145 AGQNAQVTER
+145 AGQSAVVSER

-167 KNLAGVCTHHY
+167 KNLAGICTHHY

-186 ESIALTKV
+186 DSIALTGV
-194 PLSVTRQL
+194 PLSVIRQL
-202 LRDADNP
+202 LKDADNP
-209 VNWPENN
+209 DIAVNWPESN
-216 PESLLSAEKYTTQ
+216 PQALLSAEKYITQ
-229 TIADATGAVLNTT
+229 TTADATGAVLNTT

-277 VEYSAAGQKL
+277 VDYSAAGQKL

-331 VGNVLCVTNSAE
+331 VGNVLCVTNDAE

-372 REMANTGQQ
+372 REMANAGQQ
-381 RSSLPDISPFDK
+381 SGSLPDISPFDK
-393 ASYTNYTRNYVYD
+393 ATYTNYTRNYVYD
-406 RAGNMMQVR
+406 RAGNMTQIR
-415 HSAPATGNNYTTDI
+415 HSASATNNNYTTDI

-455 PGGQQTQLQPGQTLS
+455 PGGQQTQLQPGQALS

-476 LKQVTPVV
+476 LRQVMPVV
-484 RSGAAGDRESY
+484 RNGTAGDRESY
-495 RYDAGSQ
+495 RYDAGSK
-502 RILKTAVQ
+502 RILKAAVQ

-528 LYRGKEN
+528 LRSGTEN

-550 LLHWQDG
+550 LLHWPDG

-578 GDGNL
+578 GDGKL

-595 SVLVAGADSGIDYK
+595 AVLVADTDSGIDYK

-660 VTLRDD
+660 VSFSDEQ
-666 DGLKP
+666 GLVAYPRTQIPGTSLYQPGISTGSDREIRGAKLI
-671 VNNMPP
+671 PP
-677 APPLPVSGGT
+677 AANTVTELFKGEPIRLHDVLADSTLQQT
-687 PLPPPPP
+687 PLLTDLINPAKVKMDSSTRSSLSAVKGGIMEFNAVHISAGNNGINALRIIDTETSAFQRGEGTTLAYWVPQGGYADIPAHPENGQP
-694 VMSGAPLPPPPM
+694 QLVFTPGFSGCSFVADKLDDTTIRVRHVQ
-706 PGGAQLPPP
+706 GG
-715 PPTMAGGN
+715 
-723 PPPPPMMGSKPT
+723 
-735 GAKKK
+735 
-740 WTIKEDPALYKQQGG
+740 KEDAEYNKLHASEHGHGMIGAMEYRDYGYHENYSGTVLENIQGSAFMKYEGDSWQIKYQRLKNAPGIASMGEITSGIVRKQQG
-755 EYPYYSSF
+755 
-763 SITLQKLNIGHY
+763 LKL
-775 SEIDDM
+775 EIRH
-781 DKFVSAWRD
+781 SRE
-790 TGRNM
+790 R
-795 KPAARDINHEKAIEV
+795 
-810 QSVMGKIDAEWS
+810 SVVG
-822 GYNKANVSE
+822 
-831 TFRGDTPVITG
+831 TG
-842 SYPWLADFI
+842 SVPL
-851 KETGNSAEA
+851 T
-860 VTKVMDSDIRSQLI
+860 
-874 MSTAKDPGMGYVS
+874 
-887 NKSIMWHFELEEG
+887 H
-900 HAGVSEGLYASEGE
+900 
-914 VTFPIYNKMKV
+914 
-925 TSLSYIPEGQ
+925 
-935 SYMNNAERFGTAHRY
+935 
-950 IINAKMLPKS
+950 

>member
-1 MNKTENTLHK
+1 MSKTENTLHK
-11 KTPSVTVLSNRRQA
+11 KTPSVTVLSNRGQV
-25 VRNIGYHRHPD
+25 VRDIVYHRHPD
-36 TPDKTDER
+36 TPEKTDER
-44 ITRHQFDARGF
+44 ITYHQFDKRGF
-55 LQQSADPRM
+55 LEKSADPRM
-64 QASGLSNFRYI
+64 QASGLSNFRYV
-75 TSLSGQVLR
+75 TSLSGQVLC

-91 TSLTL
+91 ISLTL
-96 NDAAGRPA
+96 NDAAGRLMIS
-104 TNISQICTDN
+104 ISQICTDK
-114 GQDDRSRAVT
+114 GQDNCSKAVT

-130 GADSAGRP
+130 GADSAGRL
-138 LSIAEQT
+138 LSITEQT
-145 AGQNAQVTER
+145 AGQDAQVTER
-155 FVYAG
+155 FMYAG

-167 KNLAGVCTHHY
+167 KNLAGICTHHY

-186 ESIALTKV
+186 DSIALTGV
-194 PLSVTRQL
+194 PLSITRQL
-202 LRDADNP
+202 LKDADKP
-209 VNWPENN
+209 VSWPESN
-216 PESLLSAEKYTTQ
+216 PQTLLSAEKYTTQ

-249 KVTYDIAGLLSTSRV
+249 KVTYDIAGLLRTSRV

-277 VEYSAAGQKL
+277 VTYSAAGQKL
-287 REEHGNGVVTT
+287 CEEHGNGVVTT

-308 IAVKTEHPARKNV
+308 IAVKTEHPARKKI

-372 REMANTGQQ
+372 REMANAGQQ

-393 ASYTNYTRNYVYD
+393 ASYANYTRNYIYD
-406 RAGNMMQVR
+406 RAGNMTQIR
-415 HSAPATGNNYTTDI
+415 HSAPATNNNYTTDI

-455 PGGQQTQLQPGQTLS
+455 PGGQQTKFQPGQTLS
-470 WTTRGE
+470 WTARGE
-476 LKQVTPVV
+476 LQQVTPVV
-484 RSGAAGDRESY
+484 RNGAAGDRESY

-550 LLHWQDG
+550 LLHWPDG

-595 SVLVAGADSGIDYK
+595 AVLVAGTDSGIDYK

-666 DGLKP
+666 DGRKP
-671 VNNMPP
+671 ISENFSEEKGDMVYGLAGFRGKYISSALGRPFLPDSKDAPASIIDLYNNTVSGQVLMSVDMKILQNFMKSPDKYEKKLSPP
-677 APPLPVSGGT
+677 ADIKDRVQKSRAYPLWDSYFSAGEKNEKFNIHSVYKEVRKNPGSTQYHEWHMSGAQSVPKLLWKRGSKLGIEIAASGGGNKIHFALDNLNIKEIISKSGMGGQSITASELRYAYRNRERLGGNIHFYKDDNEVDAPWVSNPEQWNTYKPKLLSVSGG
-687 PLPPPPP
+687 
-694 VMSGAPLPPPPM
+694 
-706 PGGAQLPPP
+706 QLVRRH
-715 PPTMAGGN
+715 TGF
-723 PPPPPMMGSKPT
+723 MGRLR
-735 GAKKK
+735 A
-740 WTIKEDPALYKQQGG
+740 
-755 EYPYYSSF
+755 SF
-763 SITLQKLNIGHY
+763 S
-775 SEIDDM
+775 
-781 DKFVSAWRD
+781 R
-790 TGRNM
+790 
-795 KPAARDINHEKAIEV
+795 
-810 QSVMGKIDAEWS
+810 
-822 GYNKANVSE
+822 
-831 TFRGDTPVITG
+831 TFRR
-842 SYPWLADFI
+842 
-851 KETGNSAEA
+851 N
-860 VTKVMDSDIRSQLI
+860 
-874 MSTAKDPGMGYVS
+874 
-887 NKSIMWHFELEEG
+887 
-900 HAGVSEGLYASEGE
+900 
-914 VTFPIYNKMKV
+914 
-925 TSLSYIPEGQ
+925 
-935 SYMNNAERFGTAHRY
+935 
-950 IINAKMLPKS
+950 

>member
-11 KTPSVTVLSNRRQA
+11 KTPSVTVLGNRGQA
-25 VRNIGYHRHPD
+25 VRDIVYHRHPD
-36 TPDKTDER
+36 TPEKTDER
-44 ITRHQFDARGF
+44 ITCHQFDARGF

-91 TSLTL
+91 TSLAL
-96 NDAAGRPA
+96 NDAAGRPVIC
-104 TNISQICTDN
+104 ISQIRTDN
-114 GQDDRSRAVT
+114 EQDDRSRAVT

-160 NSEAEKA
+160 SSEAEKA

-186 ESIALTKV
+186 DSIALTGV

-202 LRDADNP
+202 LKDADKP
-209 VNWPENN
+209 DTRVNWPESN
-216 PESLLSAEKYTTQ
+216 PERLLSAEKYTTQ
-229 TIADATGAVLNTT
+229 TTADTTGAVLNTT

-277 VEYSAAGQKL
+277 VTYSAAGQKL

-308 IAVKTEHPARKNV
+308 IAVKTEHPARKKI

-372 REMANTGQQ
+372 REMASAGQQ
-381 RSSLPDISPFDK
+381 SCSLPDISPFDK

-406 RAGNMMQVR
+406 RAGNMTQIR
-415 HSAPATGNNYTTDI
+415 HSAPKTGNNYTTDI

-476 LKQVTPVV
+476 LQQVTPVV
-484 RSGAAGDRESY
+484 RNGAAGDRESY

-528 LYRGKEN
+528 LRSGKEN

-550 LLHWQDG
+550 LLHWPDG

-595 SVLVAGADSGIDYK
+595 AVLVAGTDSGIDYK

-666 DGLKP
+666 DGRKP
-671 VNNMPP
+671 ISENFSEEKGDMVYGLAGFRGKYISSALGRPFLPDSKDAPASIIDLYNNTVSGQVLMSVDMKILQNFMKSPDKYEKKLSPP
-677 APPLPVSGGT
+677 ADIKDRVQKSRAYPLWDSYFSAGEKNEKFNIHSVYKEVRKNPGSTQYHEWHMSGAQSVPKLLWKRGSKLGIEIAASGGGNKIHFALDNLNIKEIISKSGMGGQSITASELRYAYRNRERLGGNIHFYKDDNEVDAPWVSNPEQWNTYKPKLLSVSGG
-687 PLPPPPP
+687 
-694 VMSGAPLPPPPM
+694 
-706 PGGAQLPPP
+706 QLVRRH
-715 PPTMAGGN
+715 TGF
-723 PPPPPMMGSKPT
+723 MGRLR
-735 GAKKK
+735 A
-740 WTIKEDPALYKQQGG
+740 
-755 EYPYYSSF
+755 SF
-763 SITLQKLNIGHY
+763 S
-775 SEIDDM
+775 
-781 DKFVSAWRD
+781 R
-790 TGRNM
+790 
-795 KPAARDINHEKAIEV
+795 
-810 QSVMGKIDAEWS
+810 
-822 GYNKANVSE
+822 
-831 TFRGDTPVITG
+831 TFRR
-842 SYPWLADFI
+842 
-851 KETGNSAEA
+851 N
-860 VTKVMDSDIRSQLI
+860 
-874 MSTAKDPGMGYVS
+874 
-887 NKSIMWHFELEEG
+887 
-900 HAGVSEGLYASEGE
+900 
-914 VTFPIYNKMKV
+914 
-925 TSLSYIPEGQ
+925 
-935 SYMNNAERFGTAHRY
+935 
-950 IINAKMLPKS
+950 

>member
-1 MNKTENTLHK
+1 
-11 KTPSVTVLSNRRQA
+11 PSVTVLSNRGQV
-25 VRNIGYHRHPD
+25 VRDIVYHRHPD
-36 TPDKTDER
+36 TPEKTDER
-44 ITRHQFDARGF
+44 ITYHQFDKRGF
-55 LQQSADPRM
+55 LEKSADPRM
-64 QASGLSNFRYI
+64 QASGLSNFRYV
-75 TSLSGQVLR
+75 TSLSGQVLC

-91 TSLTL
+91 ISLTL
-96 NDAAGRPA
+96 NDAAGRLMIS
-104 TNISQICTDN
+104 ISQICTDK
-114 GQDDRSRAVT
+114 GQDNCSKAVT

-130 GADSAGRP
+130 GADSAGRL
-138 LSIAEQT
+138 LSITEQT

-155 FVYAG
+155 FMYAG

-167 KNLAGVCTHHY
+167 KNLAGICTHHY

-186 ESIALTKV
+186 DSIALTGV
-194 PLSVTRQL
+194 PLSITRQL
-202 LRDADNP
+202 LKDADKP
-209 VNWPENN
+209 VSWPESN
-216 PESLLSAEKYTTQ
+216 PQTLLSAEKYTTQ

-249 KVTYDIAGLLSTSRV
+249 KVTYDIAGLLRTSRV
-264 TVKGGAEKIIIKS
+264 TVKGGTEKIIIKS
-277 VEYSAAGQKL
+277 VTYSAAGQKL
-287 REEHGNGVVTT
+287 CEEHGNGVVTT

-308 IAVKTEHPARKNV
+308 IAVKTEHPARKKI

-372 REMANTGQQ
+372 REMASAGQQ
-381 RSSLPDISPFDK
+381 SSSLPDISPFDK
-393 ASYTNYTRNYVYD
+393 ASYTNYTRNYIYD
-406 RAGNMMQVR
+406 RAGNMTQIR
-415 HSAPATGNNYTTDI
+415 HSAPKTGNNHTTDI

-443 ADTPEKAEALFT
+443 ADTPEKAEDLFT

-470 WTTRGE
+470 WTARGE
-476 LKQVTPVV
+476 LQQVTPVV
-484 RSGAAGDRESY
+484 RNGAAGDCESY

-502 RILKTAVQ
+502 RILKTTVQ
-510 KTGNSTQTQQVIY
+510 KTGNSSLTQQVIY

-595 SVLVAGADSGIDYK
+595 AVLVAGTDSGIDYK

-666 DGLKP
+666 DGRKP
-671 VNNMPP
+671 ISENFSEEKGDMVYGLAGFRGKYISSALGRPFLPDSKDAPASIIDLYNNTVSGQVLMSVDMKILQNFMKSPDKYEKKLSPP
-677 APPLPVSGGT
+677 ADIKDRVQKSRAYPLWDSYFSAGEKNEKFNIHSVYKEVRKNPGSTQYHEWHMSGAQSVPKLLWKRGSKLGIEIAASGGGNKIHFALDNLNIKEIISKSGMGGQSITASELRYAYRNRERLGGNIHFYKDDNEVDAPWVSNPEQWNTYKPKLLSVSGG
-687 PLPPPPP
+687 
-694 VMSGAPLPPPPM
+694 
-706 PGGAQLPPP
+706 QLVRRH
-715 PPTMAGGN
+715 TGF
-723 PPPPPMMGSKPT
+723 MGRLR
-735 GAKKK
+735 A
-740 WTIKEDPALYKQQGG
+740 
-755 EYPYYSSF
+755 SF
-763 SITLQKLNIGHY
+763 S
-775 SEIDDM
+775 
-781 DKFVSAWRD
+781 R
-790 TGRNM
+790 
-795 KPAARDINHEKAIEV
+795 
-810 QSVMGKIDAEWS
+810 
-822 GYNKANVSE
+822 
-831 TFRGDTPVITG
+831 TFRR
-842 SYPWLADFI
+842 
-851 KETGNSAEA
+851 N
-860 VTKVMDSDIRSQLI
+860 
-874 MSTAKDPGMGYVS
+874 
-887 NKSIMWHFELEEG
+887 
-900 HAGVSEGLYASEGE
+900 
-914 VTFPIYNKMKV
+914 
-925 TSLSYIPEGQ
+925 
-935 SYMNNAERFGTAHRY
+935 
-950 IINAKMLPKS
+950 

>member
-1 MNKTENTLHK
+1 MSKTENMLHK
-11 KTPSVTVLSNRRQA
+11 KTPSVTVLSNRGQV
-25 VRNIGYHRHPD
+25 VRDIVYHRHPD
-36 TPDKTDER
+36 TPEKTDER
-44 ITRHQFDARGF
+44 ITYHQFDKRGF
-55 LQQSADPRM
+55 LEKSADPRM
-64 QASGLSNFRYI
+64 QASGLSNFRYV
-75 TSLSGQVLR
+75 TSLSGQVLC

-91 TSLTL
+91 ISLTL
-96 NDAAGRPA
+96 NDAAGRLMIS
-104 TNISQICTDN
+104 ISQICTDK
-114 GQDDRSRAVT
+114 GQDNCSKAVT

-130 GADSAGRP
+130 GADSAGRL
-138 LSIAEQT
+138 LSITEQT

-155 FVYAG
+155 FMYAG

-167 KNLAGVCTHHY
+167 KNLAGICTHHY

-186 ESIALTKV
+186 DSIALTGV
-194 PLSVTRQL
+194 PLSITRQL
-202 LRDADNP
+202 LKDADKP
-209 VNWPENN
+209 VSWPESN
-216 PESLLSAEKYTTQ
+216 PQTLLSAEKYTTQ

-249 KVTYDIAGLLSTSRV
+249 KVTYDIAGLLRTSRV
-264 TVKGGAEKIIIKS
+264 TVKGGTEKIIIKS
-277 VEYSAAGQKL
+277 VTYSAAGQKL
-287 REEHGNGVVTT
+287 CEEHGNGVVTT

-308 IAVKTEHPARKNV
+308 IAVKTEHPARKKI

-372 REMANTGQQ
+372 REMANAGQQ

-393 ASYTNYTRNYVYD
+393 ASYTNYTRNYIYD
-406 RAGNMMQVR
+406 RAGNMTQIR
-415 HSAPATGNNYTTDI
+415 HSAPATNNNYTTDI

-470 WTTRGE
+470 WTARGE
-476 LKQVTPVV
+476 LQQVTPVV
-484 RSGAAGDRESY
+484 RNGAAGDRESY

-502 RILKTAVQ
+502 RILKTTVQ
-510 KTGNSTQTQQVIY
+510 KTGNSSLTQQVIY

-595 SVLVAGADSGIDYK
+595 AVLVAGTDSGIDYK

-666 DGLKP
+666 DGRKP
-671 VNNMPP
+671 ISENFSEEKGDMVYGLAGFRGKYISSALGRPFLPDSKDAPASIIDLYNNTVSGQVLMSVDMKILQNFMKSPDKYEKKLSPP
-677 APPLPVSGGT
+677 ADIKDRVQKSRAYPLWDSYFSAGEKNEKFNIHSVYKEVRKNPGSTQYHEWHMSGAQSVPKLLWKRGSKLGIEIAASGGGNKIHFALDNLNIKEIISKSGMGGQSITASELRYAYRNRERLGGNIHFYKDDNEVDAPWVSNPEQWNTYKPKLLSVSGG
-687 PLPPPPP
+687 
-694 VMSGAPLPPPPM
+694 
-706 PGGAQLPPP
+706 QLVRRH
-715 PPTMAGGN
+715 TGF
-723 PPPPPMMGSKPT
+723 MGRLR
-735 GAKKK
+735 A
-740 WTIKEDPALYKQQGG
+740 
-755 EYPYYSSF
+755 SF
-763 SITLQKLNIGHY
+763 S
-775 SEIDDM
+775 
-781 DKFVSAWRD
+781 R
-790 TGRNM
+790 
-795 KPAARDINHEKAIEV
+795 
-810 QSVMGKIDAEWS
+810 
-822 GYNKANVSE
+822 
-831 TFRGDTPVITG
+831 TFRR
-842 SYPWLADFI
+842 
-851 KETGNSAEA
+851 N
-860 VTKVMDSDIRSQLI
+860 
-874 MSTAKDPGMGYVS
+874 
-887 NKSIMWHFELEEG
+887 
-900 HAGVSEGLYASEGE
+900 
-914 VTFPIYNKMKV
+914 
-925 TSLSYIPEGQ
+925 
-935 SYMNNAERFGTAHRY
+935 
-950 IINAKMLPKS
+950 

>member
-11 KTPSVTVLSNRRQA
+11 KTPSVTVLSNRGQV
-25 VRNIGYHRHPD
+25 VRDIVYHRHPD
-36 TPDKTDER
+36 TTEKTDER
-44 ITRHQFDARGF
+44 ITCHQFDKRGF
-55 LQQSADPRM
+55 LEKSADPRM

-91 TSLTL
+91 TSLAL
-96 NDAAGRPA
+96 NDAAGRPMIS
-104 TNISQICTDN
+104 ISQIRTDN
-114 GQDDRSRAVT
+114 GQDDRNRAVT
-124 QTFRYE
+124 QTFQYE
-130 GADSAGRP
+130 GTDSAGRP
-138 LSIAEQT
+138 LSITEQT
-145 AGQNAQVTER
+145 AGQNARVTER

-160 NSEAEKA
+160 NGEAEKA
-167 KNLAGVCTHHY
+167 KNLAGICTHHY
-178 DPAGLMQT
+178 DPAGLVQT
-186 ESIALTKV
+186 DSIALTGV

-202 LRDADNP
+202 LKDADNP
-209 VNWPENN
+209 DIAVNWPESS
-216 PESLLSAEKYTTQ
+216 PESLLSAEKYITQ
-229 TIADATGAVLNTT
+229 TVADATGAVLNTT

-249 KVTYDIAGLLSTSRV
+249 KVTYDIAGQLSTSCV
-264 TVKGGAEKIIIKS
+264 MVKGGTEKIIIKS
-277 VEYSAAGQKL
+277 VTYSAAGQKL
-287 REEHGNGVVTT
+287 REEHGNNVVTT

-308 IAVKTEHPARKNV
+308 IAVKTEHPARKKI

-331 VGNVLCVTNSAE
+331 VGNVLRVTNNAG

-372 REMANTGQQ
+372 REMANAGQQ

-406 RAGNMMQVR
+406 RAGNMTQIR
-415 HSAPATGNNYTTDI
+415 HSAPATNNNYTTDI
-429 TVSQRSNRAVLKTL
+429 TVSQLSNRAVLKTL

-470 WTTRGE
+470 WTARGE
-476 LKQVTPVV
+476 LQQVTPVV
-484 RSGAAGDRESY
+484 RNGAAGDRESY

-510 KTGNSTQTQQVIY
+510 KTGNSTQIQQVIY

-528 LYRGKEN
+528 LRSGTEN

-578 GDGNL
+578 GDGKL

-595 SVLVAGADSGIDYK
+595 AVLVADTDSGIDYK

-646 VDGLNLFR
+646 VDGLNLYS

-660 VTLRDD
+660 VTLTDD
-666 DGLKP
+666 NGCWPKGLFDKDYIGAMDINNEKVDIRKSP
-671 VNNMPP
+671 WSNSYQIGKDSRLTFQLEGVNVDNKTVSFKRE
-677 APPLPVSGGT
+677 ADRKGFNELYQRWKNNDVTLIRGISSNHFSWDKIITDKTVYSEGDNDLPGATMGESKSRWLPTALDDESNRAMVSGI
-687 PLPPPPP
+687 
-694 VMSGAPLPPPPM
+694 AI
-706 PGGAQLPPP
+706 
-715 PPTMAGGN
+715 GN
-723 PPPPPMMGSKPT
+723 HT
-735 GAKKK
+735 D
-740 WTIKEDPALYKQQGG
+740 TIKDAMRDPEKGSDVLAGAILTFKAG
-755 EYPYYSSF
+755 
-763 SITLQKLNIGHY
+763 K
-775 SEIDDM
+775 D
-781 DKFVSAWRD
+781 VSANINFLYD
-790 TGRNM
+790 GEIALQGPV
-795 KPAARDINHEKAIEV
+795 KYPAF
-810 QSVMGKIDAEWS
+810 KIDS
-822 GYNKANVSE
+822 
-831 TFRGDTPVITG
+831 VITG
-842 SYPWLADFI
+842 EMSPVDTSHIEHYDEILPLSAPYIHPGASKQDVQVANEMAGQFLQRGRHALA
-851 KETGNSAEA
+851 K
-860 VTKVMDSDIRSQLI
+860 IR
-874 MSTAKDPGMGYVS
+874 
-887 NKSIMWHFELEEG
+887 
-900 HAGVSEGLYASEGE
+900 ASHQ
-914 VTFPIYNKMKV
+914 VRK
-925 TSLSYIPEGQ
+925 
-935 SYMNNAERFGTAHRY
+935 
-950 IINAKMLPKS
+950 

>member
-1 MNKTENTLHK
+1 MSKTENTLHK
-11 KTPSVTVLSNRRQA
+11 KTPSVTVLSNRGQV
-25 VRNIGYHRHPD
+25 VRDIVYHRHPD
-36 TPDKTDER
+36 TPEKTDER
-44 ITRHQFDARGF
+44 ITYHQFDKRGF
-55 LQQSADPRM
+55 LEKSADPRM
-64 QASGLSNFRYI
+64 QASGLSNFRYV
-75 TSLSGQVLR
+75 TSLSGQVLC

-91 TSLTL
+91 ISLTL
-96 NDAAGRPA
+96 NDAAGRLMIS
-104 TNISQICTDN
+104 ISQICTDK
-114 GQDDRSRAVT
+114 GQDNCSKAVT

-130 GADSAGRP
+130 GADSAGRL
-138 LSIAEQT
+138 LSITEQT

-155 FVYAG
+155 FMYAG

-167 KNLAGVCTHHY
+167 KNLAGICTHHY

-186 ESIALTKV
+186 DSIALTGV
-194 PLSVTRQL
+194 PLSITRQL
-202 LRDADNP
+202 LKDADKP
-209 VNWPENN
+209 VSWPESN
-216 PESLLSAEKYTTQ
+216 PQTLLSAEKYTTQ

-249 KVTYDIAGLLSTSRV
+249 KVTYDIAGLLRTSRV
-264 TVKGGAEKIIIKS
+264 TVKGGTEKIIIKS
-277 VEYSAAGQKL
+277 VTYSAAGQKL
-287 REEHGNGVVTT
+287 CEEHGNGVVTT

-308 IAVKTEHPARKNV
+308 IAVKTEHPARKKI

-372 REMANTGQQ
+372 REMASAGQQ
-381 RSSLPDISPFDK
+381 SSSLPDISPFDK
-393 ASYTNYTRNYVYD
+393 ASYTNYTRNYIYD
-406 RAGNMMQVR
+406 RAGNMTQIR
-415 HSAPATGNNYTTDI
+415 HSAPKTGNNHTTDI

-443 ADTPEKAEALFT
+443 ADTPEKVEDLFT

-470 WTTRGE
+470 WTARGE
-476 LKQVTPVV
+476 LQQVTPVV
-484 RSGAAGDRESY
+484 RNGAAGDCESY

-502 RILKTAVQ
+502 RILKTTVQ
-510 KTGNSTQTQQVIY
+510 KTGNSSLTQQVIY

-595 SVLVAGADSGIDYK
+595 AVLVAGTDSGIDYK

-666 DGLKP
+666 DGRKP
-671 VNNMPP
+671 ISENFSEEKGDMVYGLAGFRGKYISSALGRPFLPDSKDAPASIIDLYNNTVSGQVLMSVDMKILQNFMKSPDKYEKKLSPP
-677 APPLPVSGGT
+677 ADIKDRVQKSRAYPLWDSYFSAGEKNEKFNIHSVYKEVRKNPGSTQYHEWHMSGAQSVPKLLWKRGSKLGIEIAASGGGNKIHFALDNLNIKEIISKSGMGGQSITASELRYAYRNRERLGGNIHFYKDDNEVDAPWVSNPEQWNTYKPKLLSVSGG
-687 PLPPPPP
+687 
-694 VMSGAPLPPPPM
+694 
-706 PGGAQLPPP
+706 QLVRRH
-715 PPTMAGGN
+715 TGF
-723 PPPPPMMGSKPT
+723 MGRLR
-735 GAKKK
+735 A
-740 WTIKEDPALYKQQGG
+740 
-755 EYPYYSSF
+755 SF
-763 SITLQKLNIGHY
+763 S
-775 SEIDDM
+775 
-781 DKFVSAWRD
+781 R
-790 TGRNM
+790 
-795 KPAARDINHEKAIEV
+795 
-810 QSVMGKIDAEWS
+810 
-822 GYNKANVSE
+822 
-831 TFRGDTPVITG
+831 TFRR
-842 SYPWLADFI
+842 
-851 KETGNSAEA
+851 N
-860 VTKVMDSDIRSQLI
+860 
-874 MSTAKDPGMGYVS
+874 
-887 NKSIMWHFELEEG
+887 
-900 HAGVSEGLYASEGE
+900 
-914 VTFPIYNKMKV
+914 
-925 TSLSYIPEGQ
+925 
-935 SYMNNAERFGTAHRY
+935 
-950 IINAKMLPKS
+950 

>member
-1 MNKTENTLHK
+1 MSKTENTLHK
-11 KTPSVTVLSNRRQA
+11 KTPSVTVLSNRGQV
-25 VRNIGYHRHPD
+25 VRDIVYHRHPD
-36 TPDKTDER
+36 TPEKTDER
-44 ITRHQFDARGF
+44 ITYHQFDKRGF
-55 LQQSADPRM
+55 LEKSADPRM
-64 QASGLSNFRYI
+64 QASGLSNFRYV
-75 TSLSGQVLR
+75 TSLSGQVLC

-91 TSLTL
+91 ISLTL
-96 NDAAGRPA
+96 NDAAGRLMIS
-104 TNISQICTDN
+104 ISQICTDK
-114 GQDDRSRAVT
+114 GQDNCSKAVT

-130 GADSAGRP
+130 GADSAGRL
-138 LSIAEQT
+138 LSITEQT

-155 FVYAG
+155 FMYAG

-167 KNLAGVCTHHY
+167 KNLAGICTHHY

-186 ESIALTKV
+186 DSIALTGV
-194 PLSVTRQL
+194 PLSITRQL
-202 LRDADNP
+202 LKDADKP
-209 VNWPENN
+209 VSWPESN
-216 PESLLSAEKYTTQ
+216 PQTLLSAEKYTTQ

-249 KVTYDIAGLLSTSRV
+249 KVTYDIAGLLRTSRV
-264 TVKGGAEKIIIKS
+264 TVKGGTEKIIIKS
-277 VEYSAAGQKL
+277 VTYSAAGQKL
-287 REEHGNGVVTT
+287 CEEHGNGVVTT

-308 IAVKTEHPARKNV
+308 IAVKIEHPARKKI

-372 REMANTGQQ
+372 REMASAGQQ
-381 RSSLPDISPFDK
+381 SSSLPDISPFDK
-393 ASYTNYTRNYVYD
+393 ASYTNYTRNYIYD
-406 RAGNMMQVR
+406 RAGNMTQIR
-415 HSAPATGNNYTTDI
+415 HSAPKTGNNHTTDI

-443 ADTPEKAEALFT
+443 ADTPEKAEDLFT

-470 WTTRGE
+470 WTARGE
-476 LKQVTPVV
+476 LQQVTPVV
-484 RSGAAGDRESY
+484 RNGAAGDCESY

-502 RILKTAVQ
+502 RILKTTVQ
-510 KTGNSTQTQQVIY
+510 KTGNSSLTQQVIY

-595 SVLVAGADSGIDYK
+595 AVLVAGTDSGIDYK

-666 DGLKP
+666 DGRKP
-671 VNNMPP
+671 ISENFSEEKGDMVYGLAGFRGKYISSALGRPFLPDSKDAPASIIDLYNNTVSGQVLMSVDMKILQNFMKSPDKYEKKLSPP
-677 APPLPVSGGT
+677 ADIKDRVQKSRAYPLWDSYFSAGEKNEKFNIHSVYKEVRKNPGST
-687 PLPPPPP
+687 QYHEWH
-694 VMSGAPLPPPPM
+694 MSGAQSVPKLLWKR
-706 PGGAQLPPP
+706 GSKLGIEIA
-715 PPTMAGGN
+715 ASGGGN
-723 PPPPPMMGSKPT
+723 KIHF
-735 GAKKK
+735 ALDNLN
-740 WTIKEDPALYKQQGG
+740 IKEIISKSGMGG
-755 EYPYYSSF
+755 Q
-763 SITLQKLNIGHY
+763 SIT
-775 SEIDDM
+775 
-781 DKFVSAWRD
+781 
-790 TGRNM
+790 
-795 KPAARDINHEKAIEV
+795 
-810 QSVMGKIDAEWS
+810 
-822 GYNKANVSE
+822 
-831 TFRGDTPVITG
+831 
-842 SYPWLADFI
+842 
-851 KETGNSAEA
+851 
-860 VTKVMDSDIRSQLI
+860 
-874 MSTAKDPGMGYVS
+874 
-887 NKSIMWHFELEEG
+887 
-900 HAGVSEGLYASEGE
+900 ASELRYAYRNRERLGGNIHFYKDDNE
-914 VTFPIYNKMKV
+914 VDAP
-925 TSLSYIPEGQ
+925 
-935 SYMNNAERFGTAHRY
+935 
-950 IINAKMLPKS
+950 

>member
-36 TPDKTDER
+36 TPEKTDER

-104 TNISQICTDN
+104 TSISQIRTDN

-138 LSIAEQT
+138 LSITEQT

-167 KNLAGVCTHHY
+167 KNLAGICTHHY

-186 ESIALTKV
+186 DCIALTGV
-194 PLSVTRQL
+194 PLSITRQL
-202 LRDADNP
+202 LKDADKP
-209 VNWPENN
+209 VNWPESN

-249 KVTYDIAGLLSTSRV
+249 KVTYDIAGLLNTSRV

-308 IAVKTEHPARKNV
+308 IAVKTEHPARKNI

-372 REMANTGQQ
+372 REMANAGQQ
-381 RSSLPDISPFDK
+381 SCSLPDISPFNK
-393 ASYTNYTRNYVYD
+393 ADCTNYTRNYIYD
-406 RAGNMMQVR
+406 RAGNMTQIR
-415 HSAPATGNNYTTDI
+415 HSAPATNNNYTTDI

-476 LKQVTPVV
+476 LKQVMPVV
-484 RSGAAGDRESY
+484 RNGAAGDRESY

-528 LYRGKEN
+528 LRSGKEN

-550 LLHWQDG
+550 LLHWPDG

-578 GDGNL
+578 GDGKL

-595 SVLVAGADSGIDYK
+595 AVLVADADSGIDYK

-660 VTLRDD
+660 VTLYDN
-666 DGLKP
+666 DGC
-671 VNNMPP
+671 V
-677 APPLPVSGGT
+677 PVSGRTHKTLAAEGEVLGKVIGGKISKLSKSVAEAWT
-687 PLPPPPP
+687 KKIKDKNDHLVTIFSGLKLPIHKESSVSQAFDYAINGNKDKFSGKYRQANPAQDELMSTQT
-694 VMSGAPLPPPPM
+694 VFSVYKGIGMSGPFTPEQEDMARESFRQLSLTRLP
-706 PGGAQLPPP
+706 
-715 PPTMAGGN
+715 T
-723 PPPPPMMGSKPT
+723 
-735 GAKKK
+735 
-740 WTIKEDPALYKQQGG
+740 AL
-755 EYPYYSSF
+755 
-763 SITLQKLNIGHY
+763 
-775 SEIDDM
+775 
-781 DKFVSAWRD
+781 
-790 TGRNM
+790 
-795 KPAARDINHEKAIEV
+795 
-810 QSVMGKIDAEWS
+810 S
-822 GYNKANVSE
+822 GYNYQEQSTNEIMQHPTSKYDALYSSPGNNHGTADIERRTEVIDALKHEVNNTQDDDIIDSVLKANQKAAEYTLGNFTAPAKADNMILSKTLTTVQLNDMTTQREAIKYLDEPTTSYRKGSSSWKKDRNKRGFSP
-831 TFRGDTPVITG
+831 FR
-842 SYPWLADFI
+842 
-851 KETGNSAEA
+851 
-860 VTKVMDSDIRSQLI
+860 Q
-874 MSTAKDPGMGYVS
+874 
-887 NKSIMWHFELEEG
+887 
-900 HAGVSEGLYASEGE
+900 
-914 VTFPIYNKMKV
+914 
-925 TSLSYIPEGQ
+925 
-935 SYMNNAERFGTAHRY
+935 
-950 IINAKMLPKS
+950 

>member
-1 MNKTENTLHK
+1 MSKTENMLHK
-11 KTPSVTVLSNRRQA
+11 KTPSVTVLSNRGQV
-25 VRNIGYHRHPD
+25 VRDIVYHRHPD
-36 TPDKTDER
+36 TPEKTDER
-44 ITRHQFDARGF
+44 ITYHQFDKRGF
-55 LQQSADPRM
+55 LEKSADPRM
-64 QASGLSNFRYI
+64 QASGLSNFRYV
-75 TSLSGQVLR
+75 TSLSGQVLC

-91 TSLTL
+91 ISLTL
-96 NDAAGRPA
+96 NDAAGRLMLS
-104 TNISQICTDN
+104 ISQICTDK
-114 GQDDRSRAVT
+114 GQDNCSKAVT

-130 GADSAGRP
+130 GADSAGRL
-138 LSIAEQT
+138 LSITEQT

-155 FVYAG
+155 FMYAG

-167 KNLAGVCTHHY
+167 KNLAGICTHHY

-186 ESIALTKV
+186 DSIALTGV
-194 PLSVTRQL
+194 PLSITRQL
-202 LRDADNP
+202 LKDADKP
-209 VNWPENN
+209 VSWPESN
-216 PESLLSAEKYTTQ
+216 PQTLLSAEKYTTQ

-249 KVTYDIAGLLSTSRV
+249 KVTYDIAGLLRTSRV
-264 TVKGGAEKIIIKS
+264 TLKGGTEKIIIKS
-277 VEYSAAGQKL
+277 VTYSAAGQKL
-287 REEHGNGVVTT
+287 CEEHGNGVVTT

-308 IAVKTEHPARKNV
+308 IAVKTEHPARKKI

-372 REMANTGQQ
+372 REMANAGQQ

-393 ASYTNYTRNYVYD
+393 ASYTNYTRNYIYD
-406 RAGNMMQVR
+406 RAGNMTQIR
-415 HSAPATGNNYTTDI
+415 HSAPATNNNYTTDI

-470 WTTRGE
+470 WTARGE
-476 LKQVTPVV
+476 LQQVTPVV
-484 RSGAAGDRESY
+484 RNGAAGDRESY

-502 RILKTAVQ
+502 RILKTTVQ
-510 KTGNSTQTQQVIY
+510 KTGNSSLTQQVIY

-595 SVLVAGADSGIDYK
+595 AVLVAGTDSGIDYK

-666 DGLKP
+666 DGRKP
-671 VNNMPP
+671 ISENFSEEKGDMVYGLAGFRGKYISSALGRPFLPDSKDAPASIIDLYNNTVSGQVLMSVDMKILQNFMKSPDKYEKKLSPP
-677 APPLPVSGGT
+677 ADIKDRVQKSRAYPLWDSYFSAGEKNEKFNIHSVYKEVRKNPGSTQYHEWHMSGAQSVPKLLWKRGSKLGIEIAASGGGNKIHFALDNLNIKEIISKSGMGGQSITASELRYAYRNRERLGGNIHFYKDDNEVDAPWVSNPEQWNTYKPKLLSVSGG
-687 PLPPPPP
+687 
-694 VMSGAPLPPPPM
+694 
-706 PGGAQLPPP
+706 QLVRRH
-715 PPTMAGGN
+715 TGF
-723 PPPPPMMGSKPT
+723 MGRLR
-735 GAKKK
+735 A
-740 WTIKEDPALYKQQGG
+740 
-755 EYPYYSSF
+755 SF
-763 SITLQKLNIGHY
+763 S
-775 SEIDDM
+775 
-781 DKFVSAWRD
+781 R
-790 TGRNM
+790 
-795 KPAARDINHEKAIEV
+795 
-810 QSVMGKIDAEWS
+810 
-822 GYNKANVSE
+822 
-831 TFRGDTPVITG
+831 TFRR
-842 SYPWLADFI
+842 
-851 KETGNSAEA
+851 N
-860 VTKVMDSDIRSQLI
+860 
-874 MSTAKDPGMGYVS
+874 
-887 NKSIMWHFELEEG
+887 
-900 HAGVSEGLYASEGE
+900 
-914 VTFPIYNKMKV
+914 
-925 TSLSYIPEGQ
+925 
-935 SYMNNAERFGTAHRY
+935 
-950 IINAKMLPKS
+950 

>member
-1 MNKTENTLHK
+1 MNKTENTLHT
-11 KTPSVTVLSNRRQA
+11 KTPSVTVLNNRGLA
-25 VRNIGYHRHPD
+25 VRDIGYHRHPD

-64 QASGLSNFRYI
+64 QASGLINFHYV

-96 NDAAGRPA
+96 NDAAERPLVS
-104 TNISQICTDN
+104 ISQIRTDN
-114 GQDDRSRAVT
+114 GKDDRSVAVT
-124 QTFRYE
+124 HTFQYE
-130 GADSAGRP
+130 GSGSGRP
-138 LSIAEQT
+138 LSIAEQI
-145 AGQNAQVTER
+145 AGQSAVVSER

-167 KNLAGVCTHHY
+167 KNLAGICTHHY

-186 ESIALTKV
+186 DSIALTGV
-194 PLSVTRQL
+194 PLSVIRQL
-202 LRDADNP
+202 LKDADNP
-209 VNWPENN
+209 DIAVNWPESN
-216 PESLLSAEKYTTQ
+216 PQALLSAEKYITQ
-229 TIADATGAVLNTT
+229 TTADATGAVLNTT

-277 VEYSAAGQKL
+277 VDYSAAGQKL

-331 VGNVLCVTNSAE
+331 VGNVLCVTNDAE

-372 REMANTGQQ
+372 REMANAGQQ
-381 RSSLPDISPFDK
+381 SGSLPDISPFDK
-393 ASYTNYTRNYVYD
+393 ATYTNYTRNYVYD
-406 RAGNMMQVR
+406 RAGNMTQIR
-415 HSAPATGNNYTTDI
+415 HSASATNNNYTTDI

-455 PGGQQTQLQPGQTLS
+455 PGGQQTQLQPGQALS

-476 LKQVTPVV
+476 LRQVMPVV
-484 RSGAAGDRESY
+484 RNGTAGDRESY
-495 RYDAGSQ
+495 RYDAGSK
-502 RILKTAVQ
+502 RILKAAVQ

-528 LYRGKEN
+528 LRSGTEN

-550 LLHWQDG
+550 LLHWPDG

-578 GDGNL
+578 GDGKL

-595 SVLVAGADSGIDYK
+595 AVLVADTDSGIDYK

-660 VTLRDD
+660 VSFSDEQ
-666 DGLKP
+666 GLVAYPRTQIPGTSLYQPGISTGSDREIRGAKLI
-671 VNNMPP
+671 PP
-677 APPLPVSGGT
+677 AANTVTELFKGEPIRLHDVLADSTLQQT
-687 PLPPPPP
+687 PLLTDLINPAKVKMDSSTRSSLSAVKGGIMEFNAVHISAGNNGINALRIIDTETSAFQRGEGTTLAYWVPQGGYADIPAHPENGQP
-694 VMSGAPLPPPPM
+694 QLVFTPGFSGCSFVADKLDDTTIRVRHVQ
-706 PGGAQLPPP
+706 GG
-715 PPTMAGGN
+715 
-723 PPPPPMMGSKPT
+723 
-735 GAKKK
+735 
-740 WTIKEDPALYKQQGG
+740 KEDAEYNKLHASEHGHGMIGAMEYRDYGYHENYSGTVLENIQGSAFMKYEGDSWQIKYQRLKNAPGIASMGEITSGIVRKQQG
-755 EYPYYSSF
+755 
-763 SITLQKLNIGHY
+763 LKL
-775 SEIDDM
+775 EIRH
-781 DKFVSAWRD
+781 SRE
-790 TGRNM
+790 R
-795 KPAARDINHEKAIEV
+795 
-810 QSVMGKIDAEWS
+810 SVVG
-822 GYNKANVSE
+822 
-831 TFRGDTPVITG
+831 TG
-842 SYPWLADFI
+842 SVPL
-851 KETGNSAEA
+851 T
-860 VTKVMDSDIRSQLI
+860 
-874 MSTAKDPGMGYVS
+874 
-887 NKSIMWHFELEEG
+887 H
-900 HAGVSEGLYASEGE
+900 
-914 VTFPIYNKMKV
+914 
-925 TSLSYIPEGQ
+925 
-935 SYMNNAERFGTAHRY
+935 
-950 IINAKMLPKS
+950 

>member
-1 MNKTENTLHK
+1 MSKTENTLHK
-11 KTPSVTVLSNRRQA
+11 KTPSVTVLSNRGQV
-25 VRNIGYHRHPD
+25 VRDIVYHRHPD
-36 TPDKTDER
+36 TPEKTDER
-44 ITRHQFDARGF
+44 ITYHQFDKRGF
-55 LQQSADPRM
+55 LEKSADPRM
-64 QASGLSNFRYI
+64 QASGLSNFRYV
-75 TSLSGQVLR
+75 TSLSGQVLC

-91 TSLTL
+91 ISLTL
-96 NDAAGRPA
+96 NDAAGRLMIS
-104 TNISQICTDN
+104 ISQICTDK
-114 GQDDRSRAVT
+114 GQDNCSKAVT

-130 GADSAGRP
+130 GADSAGRL
-138 LSIAEQT
+138 LSITEQT

-155 FVYAG
+155 FMYAG

-167 KNLAGVCTHHY
+167 KNLAGICTHHY

-186 ESIALTKV
+186 DSIALTGV
-194 PLSVTRQL
+194 PLSITRQL
-202 LRDADNP
+202 LKDADKP

-249 KVTYDIAGLLSTSRV
+249 KVTYDIAGLLRTSRV

-277 VEYSAAGQKL
+277 VTYSAAGQKL
-287 REEHGNGVVTT
+287 CEEHGNGVVTT

-308 IAVKTEHPARKNV
+308 IAVKTEHPARKKI

-372 REMANTGQQ
+372 REMANAGQQ

-393 ASYTNYTRNYVYD
+393 ASYANYTRNYIYD
-406 RAGNMMQVR
+406 RAGNMTQIR
-415 HSAPATGNNYTTDI
+415 HSAPKTGNNHTTDI

-470 WTTRGE
+470 WTARGE
-476 LKQVTPVV
+476 LQQVTPVV
-484 RSGAAGDRESY
+484 RNGAAGDRESY

-502 RILKTAVQ
+502 RILKTTVQ
-510 KTGNSTQTQQVIY
+510 KTGNSSLTQQVIY

-550 LLHWQDG
+550 LLYWPDG

-595 SVLVAGADSGIDYK
+595 AVLVAGADSGIDYK

-666 DGLKP
+666 DGRKP
-671 VNNMPP
+671 ISENFSEEKGDMVYGLAGFRGKYISSALGRPFLPDSKDAPASIIDLYNNTVSGQVLMSVDMKILQNFMKSPDKYEKKLSPP
-677 APPLPVSGGT
+677 ADIKDRVQKSRAYPLWDSYFSAGEKNEKFNIHSVYKEVRKNPGSTQYHEWHMSGAQSVPKLLWKRGSKLGIEIAASGGGNKIHFALDNLNIKEIINKSGMGGQSITASELRYAYRNRERLGGNIHFYKDDNEVDAPWVSNPEQWNTYKPKLLSVSGG
-687 PLPPPPP
+687 
-694 VMSGAPLPPPPM
+694 
-706 PGGAQLPPP
+706 QLVRRH
-715 PPTMAGGN
+715 TGF
-723 PPPPPMMGSKPT
+723 MGRLR
-735 GAKKK
+735 A
-740 WTIKEDPALYKQQGG
+740 
-755 EYPYYSSF
+755 SF
-763 SITLQKLNIGHY
+763 S
-775 SEIDDM
+775 
-781 DKFVSAWRD
+781 R
-790 TGRNM
+790 
-795 KPAARDINHEKAIEV
+795 
-810 QSVMGKIDAEWS
+810 
-822 GYNKANVSE
+822 
-831 TFRGDTPVITG
+831 TFRR
-842 SYPWLADFI
+842 
-851 KETGNSAEA
+851 N
-860 VTKVMDSDIRSQLI
+860 
-874 MSTAKDPGMGYVS
+874 
-887 NKSIMWHFELEEG
+887 
-900 HAGVSEGLYASEGE
+900 
-914 VTFPIYNKMKV
+914 
-925 TSLSYIPEGQ
+925 
-935 SYMNNAERFGTAHRY
+935 
-950 IINAKMLPKS
+950 

>member
-104 TNISQICTDN
+104 TSISQIRTDN

-138 LSIAEQT
+138 LSITEQT

-331 VGNVLCVTNSAE
+331 VGNVLCVTNDAE

-372 REMANTGQQ
+372 REMANAGQQ
-381 RSSLPDISPFDK
+381 SCSLPDISPFNK
-393 ASYTNYTRNYVYD
+393 ADCTNYTRNYIYD
-406 RAGNMMQVR
+406 RAGNMTQIR
-415 HSAPATGNNYTTDI
+415 HSAPKTGNNYTTDI

-476 LKQVTPVV
+476 LQQVTPVV

-510 KTGNSTQTQQVIY
+510 KTGNSTQTQRVVY

-528 LYRGKEN
+528 LRSGKEN

-550 LLHWQDG
+550 LLHWSDG

-595 SVLVAGADSGIDYK
+595 SVLVAGADSCIDYK

-666 DGLKP
+666 DGRKP
-671 VNNMPP
+671 ISENFSEEKGDMVYGLAGFRGKYISSALGRPFLPDSKDAPASIIDLYNNTVSGQVLMSVDMKILQNFMKSPDKYEKKLSPP
-677 APPLPVSGGT
+677 ADIKDRVQKSRAYPLWDSYFSAGEKNEKFNIHSVYKEVRKNPGSTQYHEWHMSGAQSVPKLLWKRGSKLGIEIAASGGGNKIHFALDNLNIKEIISKSGMGGQSITASELRYAYRNRERLGGNIHFYKDDNEVDAPWVSNPEQWNTYKPKLLSVSGG
-687 PLPPPPP
+687 
-694 VMSGAPLPPPPM
+694 
-706 PGGAQLPPP
+706 QLVRRH
-715 PPTMAGGN
+715 TGF
-723 PPPPPMMGSKPT
+723 MGRLR
-735 GAKKK
+735 A
-740 WTIKEDPALYKQQGG
+740 
-755 EYPYYSSF
+755 SF
-763 SITLQKLNIGHY
+763 S
-775 SEIDDM
+775 
-781 DKFVSAWRD
+781 R
-790 TGRNM
+790 
-795 KPAARDINHEKAIEV
+795 
-810 QSVMGKIDAEWS
+810 
-822 GYNKANVSE
+822 
-831 TFRGDTPVITG
+831 TFRR
-842 SYPWLADFI
+842 
-851 KETGNSAEA
+851 N
-860 VTKVMDSDIRSQLI
+860 
-874 MSTAKDPGMGYVS
+874 
-887 NKSIMWHFELEEG
+887 
-900 HAGVSEGLYASEGE
+900 
-914 VTFPIYNKMKV
+914 
-925 TSLSYIPEGQ
+925 
-935 SYMNNAERFGTAHRY
+935 
-950 IINAKMLPKS
+950 

>member
-1 MNKTENTLHK
+1 MSKTENTLHK
-11 KTPSVTVLSNRRQA
+11 KTPSVTVLSNRGQV
-25 VRNIGYHRHPD
+25 VRDIVYHRHPD
-36 TPDKTDER
+36 TPEKTDER
-44 ITRHQFDARGF
+44 ITYHQFDKRGF
-55 LQQSADPRM
+55 LEKSADPRM
-64 QASGLSNFRYI
+64 QASGLSNFRYV
-75 TSLSGQVLR
+75 TSLSGQVLC

-91 TSLTL
+91 ISLTL
-96 NDAAGRPA
+96 NDAAGRLMIS
-104 TNISQICTDN
+104 ISQICTDK
-114 GQDDRSRAVT
+114 GQDNCSKAVT

-130 GADSAGRP
+130 GADSAGRL
-138 LSIAEQT
+138 LSITEQT

-155 FVYAG
+155 FMYAG

-167 KNLAGVCTHHY
+167 KNLAGICTHHY

-186 ESIALTKV
+186 DSIALTGV
-194 PLSVTRQL
+194 PLSITRQL
-202 LRDADNP
+202 LKDADKP
-209 VNWPENN
+209 VSWPESN
-216 PESLLSAEKYTTQ
+216 PQTLLSAEKYTTQ

-249 KVTYDIAGLLSTSRV
+249 KVTYDIAGLLRTSRV
-264 TVKGGAEKIIIKS
+264 TVKGGTEKIIIKS
-277 VEYSAAGQKL
+277 VTYSAAGQKL
-287 REEHGNGVVTT
+287 CEEHGNGVVTT

-308 IAVKTEHPARKNV
+308 IAVKIEHPARKKI

-372 REMANTGQQ
+372 REMASAGQQ
-381 RSSLPDISPFDK
+381 SSSLPDISPFDK
-393 ASYTNYTRNYVYD
+393 ASYTNYTRNYIYD
-406 RAGNMMQVR
+406 RAGNMTQIR
-415 HSAPATGNNYTTDI
+415 HSAPKTGNNHTTDI

-443 ADTPEKAEALFT
+443 ADTSEKVEDLFT

-470 WTTRGE
+470 WTARGE
-476 LKQVTPVV
+476 LQQVTPVV
-484 RSGAAGDRESY
+484 RNGAAGDCESY

-502 RILKTAVQ
+502 RILKTTVQ
-510 KTGNSTQTQQVIY
+510 KTGNSSLTQQVIY

-595 SVLVAGADSGIDYK
+595 AVLVAGTDSGIDYK

-666 DGLKP
+666 DGRKP
-671 VNNMPP
+671 ISENFSEEKGDMVYGLAGFRGKYISSALGRPFLPDSKDAPASIIDLYNNTVSGQVLMSVDMKILQNFMKSPDKYEKKLSPP
-677 APPLPVSGGT
+677 ADIKDRVQKSRAYPLWDSYFSAGEKNEKFNIHSVYKEVRKNPGSTQYHEWHMSGAQSVPKLLWKRGSKLGIEIAASGGGNKIHFALDNLNIKEIISKSGMGGQSITASELRYAYRNRERLGGNIHFYKDDNEVDAPWVSNPEQWNTYKPKLLSVSGG
-687 PLPPPPP
+687 
-694 VMSGAPLPPPPM
+694 
-706 PGGAQLPPP
+706 QLVRRH
-715 PPTMAGGN
+715 TGF
-723 PPPPPMMGSKPT
+723 MGRLR
-735 GAKKK
+735 A
-740 WTIKEDPALYKQQGG
+740 
-755 EYPYYSSF
+755 SF
-763 SITLQKLNIGHY
+763 S
-775 SEIDDM
+775 
-781 DKFVSAWRD
+781 R
-790 TGRNM
+790 
-795 KPAARDINHEKAIEV
+795 
-810 QSVMGKIDAEWS
+810 
-822 GYNKANVSE
+822 
-831 TFRGDTPVITG
+831 TFRR
-842 SYPWLADFI
+842 
-851 KETGNSAEA
+851 N
-860 VTKVMDSDIRSQLI
+860 
-874 MSTAKDPGMGYVS
+874 
-887 NKSIMWHFELEEG
+887 
-900 HAGVSEGLYASEGE
+900 
-914 VTFPIYNKMKV
+914 
-925 TSLSYIPEGQ
+925 
-935 SYMNNAERFGTAHRY
+935 
-950 IINAKMLPKS
+950 

>member
-1 MNKTENTLHK
+1 MNKTENTLYK
-11 KTPSVTVLSNRRQA
+11 KTPSVTVLNNRGLA
-25 VRNIGYHRHPD
+25 VRDIVYHRHPD
-36 TPDKTDER
+36 TPEKTDER
-44 ITRHQFDARGF
+44 ITRHQFDTRGF
-55 LQQSADPRM
+55 LQQSTDPRL
-64 QASGLSNFRYI
+64 QASGQRNFRYI

-91 TSLTL
+91 TSLAL
-96 NDAAGRPA
+96 NDAAGRPVIG
-104 TNISQICTDN
+104 ISQIRTDN
-114 GQDDRSRAVT
+114 GRDDRSRAVT
-124 QTFRYE
+124 QTFQYE
-130 GADSAGRP
+130 GTDSAGRP
-138 LSIAEQT
+138 LSISEQL

-186 ESIALTKV
+186 DSIALTGV
-194 PLSVTRQL
+194 PLSVTRRL
-202 LRDADNP
+202 LQDADNP
-209 VNWPENN
+209 DIAVNWPESN
-216 PESLLSAEKYTTQ
+216 PGSLLSAEKYITQ
-229 TIADATGAVLNTT
+229 TTADATGAVLNTT

-277 VEYSAAGQKL
+277 VAYSAAGQKL

-372 REMANTGQQ
+372 REMANAGQQ
-381 RSSLPDISPFDK
+381 SGSLPDISPFDK
-393 ASYTNYTRNYVYD
+393 ASYTNYTRNYIYD
-406 RAGNMMQVR
+406 RAGNMTQIR
-415 HSAPATGNNYTTDI
+415 HSAPATNNNYTTDI

-443 ADTPEKAEALFT
+443 ADTPEKTEALFT

-476 LKQVTPVV
+476 LQQVMPVV
-484 RSGAAGDRESY
+484 RDGAAGDRESY
-495 RYDAGSQ
+495 RYDADSQ

-510 KTGNSTQTQQVIY
+510 KTGNSTQIQQVIY

-528 LYRGKEN
+528 LHSGKES

-550 LLHWQDG
+550 LLHWPDG

-578 GDGNL
+578 GDGKL

-595 SVLVAGADSGIDYK
+595 SVLVADADSGIDYK

-622 LYYYGY
+622 MYYYGY

-666 DGLKP
+666 DGRKP
-671 VNNMPP
+671 ISENFSEEKGDMVYGLAGFRGKYISSALGRPFLPDSKDAPASIIDLYNNTVSGQVLMSVDMKILQSFMKSPGKYEKKLSPP
-677 APPLPVSGGT
+677 ADIKDRVQKSRAYPLWDSYFSAGEKNEKFNIHSVYKEVRKNPGST
-687 PLPPPPP
+687 QYHEWH
-694 VMSGAPLPPPPM
+694 MSGAQSAPKLLWKRGSKLGIEIAAS
-706 PGGAQLPPP
+706 GGGNKIHFALDSLNTEEIISKSGMGGQSITASELRYAYRNRERLGANIHFYKDDNEVDAPWVSNPEQWNTYKP
-715 PPTMAGGN
+715 KSLSAAGGQLVRQH
-723 PPPPPMMGSKPT
+723 T
-735 GAKKK
+735 GF
-740 WTIKEDPALYKQQGG
+740 T
-755 EYPYYSSF
+755 
-763 SITLQKLNIGHY
+763 
-775 SEIDDM
+775 
-781 DKFVSAWRD
+781 
-790 TGRNM
+790 
-795 KPAARDINHEKAIEV
+795 ARIRA
-810 QSVMGKIDAEWS
+810 SLS
-822 GYNKANVSE
+822 R
-831 TFRGDTPVITG
+831 TFRR
-842 SYPWLADFI
+842 
-851 KETGNSAEA
+851 N
-860 VTKVMDSDIRSQLI
+860 
-874 MSTAKDPGMGYVS
+874 
-887 NKSIMWHFELEEG
+887 
-900 HAGVSEGLYASEGE
+900 
-914 VTFPIYNKMKV
+914 
-925 TSLSYIPEGQ
+925 
-935 SYMNNAERFGTAHRY
+935 
-950 IINAKMLPKS
+950 

>member
-104 TNISQICTDN
+104 TSISQIRTDN

-138 LSIAEQT
+138 LSITEQT

-277 VEYSAAGQKL
+277 VTYSAAGQKL
-287 REEHGNGVVTT
+287 CEEHGNGVVTT

-308 IAVKTEHPARKNV
+308 IAVKTEHPARKKI

-331 VGNVLCVTNSAE
+331 VGNVLCVTNDAE

-353 VPENRYTY
+353 VPENKYTY

-372 REMANTGQQ
+372 REMANAGQQ
-381 RSSLPDISPFDK
+381 SGSLPDISPFDK

-406 RAGNMMQVR
+406 RAGNMTQIR
-415 HSAPATGNNYTTDI
+415 HTAPATNNNYTTDI

-470 WTTRGE
+470 WTVRGE
-476 LKQVTPVV
+476 LQQVMPVV
-484 RSGAAGDRESY
+484 RNGAAGDRESY

-666 DGLKP
+666 DGRKP
-671 VNNMPP
+671 ISENFSEEKGDMVYGLAGFRGKYISSALGRPFLPDSKDAPASIIDLYNNTVSGQVLMSVDMKILQNFMKSPDKYEKKLSPP
-677 APPLPVSGGT
+677 ADIKDRVQKSRAYPLWDSYFSAGEKNEKFNIHSVYKEVRKNPGSTQYHEWHMSGAQSVPKLLWKRGSKLGIEIAASGGGNKIHFALDNLNIKEIISKSGMGGQSITASELRYAYRNRERLGGNIHFYKDDNEVDAPWVSNPEQWNTYKPKLLSVSGG
-687 PLPPPPP
+687 
-694 VMSGAPLPPPPM
+694 
-706 PGGAQLPPP
+706 QLVRRH
-715 PPTMAGGN
+715 TGF
-723 PPPPPMMGSKPT
+723 MGRLR
-735 GAKKK
+735 A
-740 WTIKEDPALYKQQGG
+740 
-755 EYPYYSSF
+755 SF
-763 SITLQKLNIGHY
+763 S
-775 SEIDDM
+775 
-781 DKFVSAWRD
+781 R
-790 TGRNM
+790 
-795 KPAARDINHEKAIEV
+795 
-810 QSVMGKIDAEWS
+810 
-822 GYNKANVSE
+822 
-831 TFRGDTPVITG
+831 TFRR
-842 SYPWLADFI
+842 
-851 KETGNSAEA
+851 N
-860 VTKVMDSDIRSQLI
+860 
-874 MSTAKDPGMGYVS
+874 
-887 NKSIMWHFELEEG
+887 
-900 HAGVSEGLYASEGE
+900 
-914 VTFPIYNKMKV
+914 
-925 TSLSYIPEGQ
+925 
-935 SYMNNAERFGTAHRY
+935 
-950 IINAKMLPKS
+950 

>member
-36 TPDKTDER
+36 TSDKTDER

-104 TNISQICTDN
+104 TSISQIRTDN

-130 GADSAGRP
+130 GADSAGRL
-138 LSIAEQT
+138 LSITEQT

-155 FVYAG
+155 FMYAG

-167 KNLAGVCTHHY
+167 KNLAGICTHHY

-186 ESIALTKV
+186 DSIALTGV
-194 PLSVTRQL
+194 PLSITRQL
-202 LRDADNP
+202 LKDADKP
-209 VNWPENN
+209 VSWPESN
-216 PESLLSAEKYTTQ
+216 PQTLLSAEKYTTQ
-229 TIADATGAVLNTT
+229 IIADATGAVLNTT

-249 KVTYDIAGLLSTSRV
+249 KVTYDIAGLLRTSRV
-264 TVKGGAEKIIIKS
+264 TVKGGTEKIIIKS
-277 VEYSAAGQKL
+277 VTYSAAGQKL
-287 REEHGNGVVTT
+287 CEEHGNGVVTT

-308 IAVKTEHPARKNV
+308 IAVKTEHPARKKI

-372 REMANTGQQ
+372 REMANAGQQ
-381 RSSLPDISPFDK
+381 SGSLPDISPFDK

-406 RAGNMMQVR
+406 RAGNMTQIR
-415 HSAPATGNNYTTDI
+415 HSAPATNNNYTTDI

-455 PGGQQTQLQPGQTLS
+455 PGGQQTQLQPGQALS
-470 WTTRGE
+470 WTARGE

-484 RSGAAGDRESY
+484 RNGAAGDRESY

-510 KTGNSTQTQQVIY
+510 KTGNSTQIQQVIY

-528 LYRGKEN
+528 LRSGKEN

-550 LLHWQDG
+550 LLHWPDG

-595 SVLVAGADSGIDYK
+595 AVLVADADSGIDYK

-666 DGLKP
+666 DGRKP
-671 VNNMPP
+671 ISENFSEEKGDMVYGLAGFRGKYISSALGRPFLPDSKDAPASIIDLYNNTVSGQVLMSVDMKILQNFMKSPDKYEKKLSPP
-677 APPLPVSGGT
+677 ADIKDRVQKSRAYPLWDSYFSAGEKNEKFNIHSVYKEVRKNPGSTQYHEWHMSGAQSVPKLLWKRGSKLGIEIAASGGGNKIHFALDNLNIKEIISKSGMGGQSITASELRYAYRNRERLGGNIHFYKDDNEVDAPWVSNPEQWNTYKPKLLSVSGG
-687 PLPPPPP
+687 
-694 VMSGAPLPPPPM
+694 
-706 PGGAQLPPP
+706 QLVRRH
-715 PPTMAGGN
+715 TGF
-723 PPPPPMMGSKPT
+723 MGRLR
-735 GAKKK
+735 A
-740 WTIKEDPALYKQQGG
+740 
-755 EYPYYSSF
+755 SF
-763 SITLQKLNIGHY
+763 S
-775 SEIDDM
+775 
-781 DKFVSAWRD
+781 R
-790 TGRNM
+790 
-795 KPAARDINHEKAIEV
+795 
-810 QSVMGKIDAEWS
+810 
-822 GYNKANVSE
+822 
-831 TFRGDTPVITG
+831 TFRR
-842 SYPWLADFI
+842 
-851 KETGNSAEA
+851 N
-860 VTKVMDSDIRSQLI
+860 
-874 MSTAKDPGMGYVS
+874 
-887 NKSIMWHFELEEG
+887 
-900 HAGVSEGLYASEGE
+900 
-914 VTFPIYNKMKV
+914 
-925 TSLSYIPEGQ
+925 
-935 SYMNNAERFGTAHRY
+935 
-950 IINAKMLPKS
+950 

>member
-1 MNKTENTLHK
+1 MSKTENTLHK
-11 KTPSVTVLSNRRQA
+11 KTPSVTVLSNRGQV
-25 VRNIGYHRHPD
+25 VRDIVYHRHPD
-36 TPDKTDER
+36 TPEKTDER
-44 ITRHQFDARGF
+44 ITCHQFDKRGF
-55 LQQSADPRM
+55 LEKSADPRM
-64 QASGLSNFRYI
+64 QASGLSNFCYI

-91 TSLTL
+91 ISLTL
-96 NDAAGRPA
+96 NDAAGRPVIS
-104 TNISQICTDN
+104 ISQIRTDN

-145 AGQNAQVTER
+145 AGQKTQVTER

-160 NSEAEKA
+160 SSEAEKA
-167 KNLAGVCTHHY
+167 KNLAGICTHHY

-186 ESIALTKV
+186 DSIALTGV

-202 LRDADNP
+202 LKDADNP
-209 VNWPENN
+209 DIAVNWPESN

-229 TIADATGAVLNTT
+229 TTADATGAVLNTT

-277 VEYSAAGQKL
+277 VTYSAAGQKL

-308 IAVKTEHPARKNV
+308 LAVKTEHPARKKI

-372 REMANTGQQ
+372 REMANAGQQ
-381 RSSLPDISPFDK
+381 SSSLPDISPFDK
-393 ASYTNYTRNYVYD
+393 ASYTNYTRNYTYD
-406 RAGNMMQVR
+406 RAGNMTQIR
-415 HSAPATGNNYTTDI
+415 HSAPVTGNNYTTDI

-455 PGGQQTQLQPGQTLS
+455 PGGQQTQLQPGQELS
-470 WTTRGE
+470 WTARGE
-476 LKQVTPVV
+476 LQLVTPVV
-484 RSGAAGDRESY
+484 RSSAAGDCESY

-502 RILKTAVQ
+502 RILKTTVQ
-510 KTGNSTQTQQVIY
+510 KTGNSSLTQQVIY

-550 LLHWQDG
+550 LLHWPDG

-578 GDGNL
+578 GDGKL

-595 SVLVAGADSGIDYK
+595 AVLVAGADSGIDYK

-660 VTLRDD
+660 VTLYDNDGRAPETPKSLRQLAKEVAKDFRRYTTKDVQAYMGGIGELGGHAFAAAHEKTESQIVKMSKKQPGTEFGLTLDKMSSIVTKQISNYKPANSYDAEPAPVSARDRSGLIGVPVYGSAD
-666 DGLKP
+666 KFSAPLERDINKNEILYRTIPEAHYSTLVDTGKLSATTETSVSPALAYSEGYDGVLVRFTLKEGTIAKLADIGGAVNDPAAKRLGLKP
-671 VNNMPP
+671 
-677 APPLPVSGGT
+677 L
-687 PLPPPPP
+687 
-694 VMSGAPLPPPPM
+694 GA
-706 PGGAQLPPP
+706 GWNEHS
-715 PPTMAGGN
+715 AGFKTEGN
-723 PPPPPMMGSKPT
+723 QMTIHLGKGKGLDTFNDNIVTYHRM
-735 GAKKK
+735 KKRER
-740 WTIKEDPALYKQQGG
+740 I
-755 EYPYYSSF
+755 
-763 SITLQKLNIGHY
+763 
-775 SEIDDM
+775 
-781 DKFVSAWRD
+781 
-790 TGRNM
+790 
-795 KPAARDINHEKAIEV
+795 AA
-810 QSVMGKIDAEWS
+810 
-822 GYNKANVSE
+822 
-831 TFRGDTPVITG
+831 
-842 SYPWLADFI
+842 
-851 KETGNSAEA
+851 
-860 VTKVMDSDIRSQLI
+860 
-874 MSTAKDPGMGYVS
+874 
-887 NKSIMWHFELEEG
+887 
-900 HAGVSEGLYASEGE
+900 
-914 VTFPIYNKMKV
+914 
-925 TSLSYIPEGQ
+925 
-935 SYMNNAERFGTAHRY
+935 
-950 IINAKMLPKS
+950 